1 MSTNPLPK
9 RLLSLVLTLCMVL
22 SLVPMSALATGDSDS
37 DPNTVDNAIV
47 NGSFEQFE
55 QLDQETGTAPQLKA
69 EKVPGWSTTA
79 TDRLIEFGVNIGTS
93 SAPQLSGNDKSIP
106 DGNQFAELNADE
118 TSTLYQNV
126 STVGGHIYEW
136 GLSHRG
142 RMGTDTMALIIGPKQ
157 ANAPAKPDEDENGQ
171 DQFMRLTDWV
181 QRNAQTLGVTV
192 PTDGC
197 SQRITV
203 YSKKFDENGGFLNN
217 PGSESPFSTAPSN
230 LYTETWSVWIIATGN
245 RSWGNYGTHNRNYN
259 PLKGIGGGI
268 GCSYTVPV
276 GQNETTFAF
285 CSYAGATSD
294 KTLGNLLDN
303 ITFSLYHNVTFT
315 TTAGGEGTVSA
326 EIQGTTKTVSFSD
339 KNAISVPVRNNRQ
352 MILTAPATADSGVT
366 TFVGAYI
373 TQHSTDGSSTKFVD
387 KSEWRANGT
396 SYTYTGTVT
405 APTDVVLVFVRSPA
419 VTYDANGGDK
429 YVHTPDAKEPTDV
442 VSFAADT
449 KRTEYTSHAATASQK
464 NGWVFDGWLL
474 ARAGAE
480 ERVLPEVHTVSYANG
495 VFTFTYKNGTE
506 TKETRITTDG
516 VALLAQWK
524 WQQTFQTQL
533 QQGDTVTDT
542 DACGTITKDDSDASV
557 KTYNAATGEKVT
569 VTAKANSGYAF
580 LGWYRTIDGQL
591 QLVSKEQT
599 YTYTVGKQGVQTVY
613 ARFAQTYTIT
623 YTWDESDNKPTDQI
637 APAPGTATEGTTYP
651 LSVPQQT
658 TVSATVN
665 DVPGHW
671 LFQGWKEQ
679 GGTGYLGQE
688 IANVTRNYILV
699 GSWDFIPNAQY
710 DLSYS
715 MGDTEHCWIPSGG
728 LGSIPSSRHYA
739 GDTVTSAAAP
749 TIPEKEKTI
758 LVAKG
763 TTFQGTWKFQGWK
776 RSDNNQ
782 IVNAEADFTMP
793 NQNLTLTAQWE
804 FTPNVYTVQYDLNND
819 SSTEEPPAGH
829 DSYTYPEIEGKTGVD
844 TSKSGIPFGA
854 SLTVQNFTGTAPDGK
869 YFAGWGLARDAT
881 ALYEPGQSVNNK
893 SLEVEHSGDTITLYA
908 IYKDIGTVTV
918 EFAGNDA
925 NGGSVDVHE
934 GSFSET
940 NGTLSGK
947 EVQSVATAK
956 PGYHFTGWKC
966 EINENK
972 TETETL
978 TVTLGQVQTLFKE
991 HPNQR
996 VFRFTAQFEPNSF
1009 KVQFNQNTTDTVTG
1023 TMTSQTFQ
1031 YAEAGDAY
1039 LNPNAF
1045 VRPGYRF
1052 LGWSEEADG
1061 TGTSYADKAKFL
1073 GVTHYQG
1080 KEITD
1085 DATITLYAQWEK
1097 LPDIT
1102 IDYTPFPEDLG
1113 TVTLNTAQAKE
1124 PSEEELAPQSIYTV
1138 SETGSPDHQVH
1149 SFQGATAQPKDGCTF
1164 KGWYDQNKNQCST
1177 AQSFVPQA
1185 GTDNLYQSGSYVA
1198 VFEAQQYTLRF
1209 DANGGEGTMGDLTYT
1224 HGQDQSLTKC
1234 GFTRAGYGF
1243 LGWATAADGKV
1254 VYHDQQS
1261 LSITQNTTL
1270 YAVWKQQPNQGGSG
1284 GGHHNSG
1291 SGGTQE
1297 KPDETPPSTLNDTDH
1312 YAYIVGYEDGTIR
1325 PNGHI
1330 TRAEAATVFFRLLT
1344 DKARDANLTD
1354 RSPYPDVSAGAWYN
1368 KAIATLSRMGI
1379 LSGYEDG
1386 SFRPNATVTRA
1397 EFAAMAARF
1406 DTEAKPVD
1414 TPFTDLTGCWAAD
1427 EIAKA
1432 YGKGWVNGY
1441 GDNTFRPNGPITR
1454 AEAVTLINR
1463 VLRRLPETDKDLL
1476 PDERTWP
1483 DNPETFWG
1491 YLALQEASNSHLYD
1505 RKSNGYET
1513 QTKILPPRDWSQEFE
1528 Q

>member
-1 MSTNPLPK
+1 MSANSLPK

-22 SLVPMSALATGDSDS
+22 SLVPMSALATGDPSS
-37 DPNTVDNAIV
+37 DPDRADNAIV
-47 NGSFEQFE
+47 NGSFEQPGRT
-55 QLDQETGTAPQLKA
+55 DKNAPQLDD
-69 EKVPGWSTTA
+69 VPGWSTTA
-79 TDRLIEFGVNIGTS
+79 TGHLIEFGVNTQTN
-93 SAPQLSGNDKSIP
+93 SAPQLSGTDKSIP

-118 TSTLYQNV
+118 VSTLYQNV

-142 RMGTDTMALIIGPKQ
+142 REGKDTMALIIGPKQ
-157 ANAPAKPDEDENGQ
+157 ANAPAKPGKDGKDGQ
-171 DQFMRLTDWV
+171 DQFMRLTAWV
-181 QRNAQTLGVTV
+181 QRNAETLGVTV
-192 PTDGC
+192 PRDGC

-217 PGSESPFSTAPSN
+217 PGNESPFSTAPSN

-245 RSWGNYGTHNRNYN
+245 QSWGSYGTHNRNYN

-268 GCSYTVPV
+268 GCSYTVPAR
-276 GQNETTFAF
+276 QTETTFAF
-285 CSYAGATSD
+285 CSYSSSGSGGLTV
-294 KTLGNLLDN
+294 GNLLDN

-315 TTAGGEGTVSA
+315 TTAGGQGTVSA
-326 EIQGTTKTVSFSD
+326 EIQGTTKTVDFSD
-339 KNAISVPVRNNRQ
+339 KNAIDVPVRNNRQ
-352 MILTAPATADSGVT
+352 MTLTAPATAASGA

-373 TQHSTDGSSTKFVD
+373 TRHSTDGSSTKFVD

-396 SYTYTGTVT
+396 TYTYTGKVT

-419 VTYDANGGDK
+419 VTYDANGGDR
-429 YVHTPDAKEPTDV
+429 YVHTPGAQEPTDV
-442 VSFAADT
+442 VSFATDT
-449 KRTEYTSHAATASQK
+449 KPYTSHAAAASK
-464 NGWVFDGWLL
+464 KKGWVFAGWLL

-506 TKETRITTDG
+506 TKETRITANG

-533 QQGDTVTDT
+533 QQGDTATDNK
-542 DACGTITKDDSDASV
+542 DCGTITKDNKTV
-557 KTYNAATGEKVT
+557 ETYNAATGEQVT

-591 QLVSKEQT
+591 QLVSQKQT

-613 ARFAQTYTIT
+613 ARFAKTYTIT
-623 YTWDESDNKPTDQI
+623 YTWDKNNSPTGQTI
-637 APAPGTATEGTTYP
+637 PETGTATAGMTYP
-651 LSVPQQT
+651 LPQTFVKGQT
-658 TVSATVN
+658 TC
-665 DVPGHW
+665 PGSQNNIPGNW
-671 LFQGWKEQ
+671 VFQGWKKDGQ
-679 GGTGYLGQE
+679 GEVLGAE
-688 IANVTRNYILV
+688 IANVRENMHLV
-699 GSWDFIPNAQY
+699 GSWSFIPNNQY
-710 DLSYS
+710 RLTYNV
-715 MGDTEHCWIPSGG
+715 GDHTTNWIPSG
-728 LGSIPSSRHYA
+728 LGEVVQSNPLHYYQ
-739 GDTVTSAAAP
+739 DTVTSAAAP
-749 TIPEKEKTI
+749 KIPEAEKTI
-758 LVAKG
+758 LVANG
-763 TTFQGTWKFQGWK
+763 TTFQGIWTFQGWK
-776 RSDNNQ
+776 RSDTGET
-782 IVNAEADFTMP
+782 VSAEKNFSMP

-804 FTPNVYTVQYDLNND
+804 FTPNTYKVAYKLNGGSGTAPEAHTSYAYTELN
-819 SSTEEPPAGH
+819 
-829 DSYTYPEIEGKTGVD
+829 GKDGAKTP
-844 TSKSGIPFGA
+844 SGIPFGA
-854 SLTVQNFTGTAPDGK
+854 ILTVQNFTGTAPEGK
-869 YFAGWGLARDAT
+869 YFAGWGLKPSGPVA
-881 ALYEPGQSVNNK
+881 YEPGQNVSNE
-893 SLEVEHSGDTITLYA
+893 SLKVTTSGNTITLYA

-925 NGGSVDVHE
+925 NRGSVDVRE
-934 GSFSET
+934 GSFSEI

-947 EVQSVATAK
+947 EVRSVATAK

-972 TETETL
+972 TETETETETL
-978 TVTLGQVQTLFKE
+978 TVTLDQVQKLFTE
-991 HPNQR
+991 NQNQR

-1009 KVQFNQNTTDTVTG
+1009 TVQYN
-1023 TMTSQTFQ
+1023 
-1031 YAEAGDAY
+1031 
-1039 LNPNAF
+1039 
-1045 VRPGYRF
+1045 
-1052 LGWSEEADG
+1052 
-1061 TGTSYADKAKFL
+1061 
-1073 GVTHYQG
+1073 
-1080 KEITD
+1080 
-1085 DATITLYAQWEK
+1085 
-1097 LPDIT
+1097 
-1102 IDYTPFPEDLG
+1102 
-1113 TVTLNTAQAKE
+1113 
-1124 PSEEELAPQSIYTV
+1124 
-1138 SETGSPDHQVH
+1138 
-1149 SFQGATAQPKDGCTF
+1149 
-1164 KGWYDQNKNQCST
+1164 
-1177 AQSFVPQA
+1177 
-1185 GTDNLYQSGSYVA
+1185 
-1198 VFEAQQYTLRF
+1198 
-1209 DANGGEGTMGDLTYT
+1209 ANGGEGTMEDLTYT

-1234 GFTRAGYGF
+1234 GFTRAGYDF
-1243 LGWATAADGKV
+1243 LGWATAADGNV
-1254 VYHDQQS
+1254 AYHDQQS
-1261 LSITQNTTL
+1261 LSITQDTTL

-1284 GGHHNSG
+1284 GGHHTSG
-1291 SGGTQE
+1291 SGTQE
-1297 KPDETPPSTLNDTDH
+1297 KPDETPPTTLNDTDH

-1344 DKARDANLTD
+1344 DEARDANLTD

-1505 RKSNGYET
+1505 RKSDGYET

>member
-9 RLLSLVLTLCMVL
+9 RLLSLVLTFCMVL
-22 SLVPMSALATGDSDS
+22 SLVPMSALAEGDPSS
-37 DPNTVDNAIV
+37 DPNRADNAIV

-93 SAPQLSGNDKSIP
+93 SAPQLSGNDKRIP

-126 STVGGHIYEW
+126 STVSGHIYEW

-142 RMGTDTMALIIGPKQ
+142 RAGTDTMALIIGPKQ

-181 QRNAQTLGVTV
+181 KRNAKTLGVTV

-217 PGSESPFSTAPSN
+217 PGSESPFNTAPSN

-245 RSWGNYGTHNRNYN
+245 RSWGSYGTHNSAYD

-315 TTAGGEGTVSA
+315 TTAGGQGTVSA
-326 EIQGTTKTVSFSD
+326 EIQGTTQTVDFSD
-339 KNAISVPVRNNRQ
+339 KNAIDVPVRHNRE
-352 MILTAPATADSGVT
+352 MTLTAPATADSGA

-373 TQHSTDGSSTKFVD
+373 TRHSTSGSSTEFVD
-387 KSEWRANGT
+387 KSDTNRWTLNET
-396 SYTYTGTVT
+396 TDTYTYTGTVT

-429 YVHTPDAKEPTDV
+429 YVHTPGAKEPTDV
-442 VSFAADT
+442 VSFAAG
-449 KRTEYTSHAATASQK
+449 TESYTSHAAAASK
-464 NGWVFDGWLL
+464 KKGWVFAGWLL
-474 ARAGAE
+474 ARAE
-480 ERVLPEVHTVSYANG
+480 NKERVLPAVHTVSYANG
-495 VFTFTYKNGTE
+495 TFTFKDE
-506 TKETRITTDG
+506 TGQTRAEIEADG

-533 QQGDTVTDT
+533 QQGDTATDNK
-542 DACGTITKDDSDASV
+542 DCGTITKDNKTV
-557 KTYNAATGEKVT
+557 ETYNAATGEKVT
-569 VTAKANSGYAF
+569 VTANAKPGYAF

-591 QLVSKEQT
+591 QLVSQEQT
-599 YTYTVGKQGVQTVY
+599 YAYTVGKQGVQTVY
-613 ARFAQTYTIT
+613 ARFAKTYTIT
-623 YTWDESDNKPTDQI
+623 YAWDASDNKPTDQTP
-637 APAPGTATEGTTYP
+637 PAQGTATEGTTYP
-651 LSVPQQT
+651 LSQKFVRQQT

-665 DVPGHW
+665 GVPGHW
-671 LFQGWKEQ
+671 LFQGWKEKN
-679 GGTGYLGQE
+679 GKDYLGQE
-688 IANVTRNYILV
+688 IASVTKNYTLV
-699 GSWDFIPNAQY
+699 GSWDFIPNNQY
-710 DLSYS
+710 RLTYNV
-715 MGDTEHCWIPSGG
+715 GDHTTNWIPSG
-728 LGSIPSSRHYA
+728 LGEVVQSTPLHYYQ
-739 GDTVTSAAAP
+739 DNVTSAAAP
-749 TIPEKEKTI
+749 KIPEAEKTI
-758 LVAKG
+758 LAAKG
-763 TTFQGTWKFQGWK
+763 TTFQGTWTFQGWK
-776 RSDNNQ
+776 RSDNDK
-782 IVNAEADFTMP
+782 IVNEKAEFTMP
-793 NQNLTLTAQWE
+793 NHDLTLTAQWT
-804 FTPNVYTVQYDLNND
+804 FKPNTYKVEYNLNDGTGTVPEAHTSYAYTELN
-819 SSTEEPPAGH
+819 
-829 DSYTYPEIEGKTGVD
+829 GKDGAEKPD
-844 TSKSGIPFGA
+844 GIPFGA
-854 SLTVQNFTGTAPDGK
+854 SLTVQNFTGTPPPKK
-869 YFAGWGLARDAT
+869 YFAGWGLTKGGPVA
-881 ALYEPGQSVNNK
+881 YEPGQNVSNA
-893 SLEVEHSGDTITLYA
+893 SLGITKDNTTVTLYA
-908 IYKDIGTVTV
+908 IYAEEQTITV
-918 EFAGNDA
+918 EFQGNNSQWGA
-925 NGGSVDVHE
+925 V
-934 GSFSET
+934 T
-940 NGTLSGK
+940 NRSGRFT
-947 EVQSVATAK
+947 VTDSVAGGDVTSTAK
-956 PGYHFTGWKC
+956 PSPGYHFVEWTKDGQRVS
-966 EINENK
+966 
-972 TETETL
+972 TEQTL
-978 TVTLGQVQTLFKE
+978 TVHSSEFTEGQAGQTFVYVA
-991 HPNQR
+991 H
-996 VFRFTAQFEPNSF
+996 FEPNCF
-1009 KVQFNQNTTDTVTG
+1009 KVHFDKNTTDTVTG
-1023 TMTSQTFQ
+1023 NMEDQPFQ
-1031 YAEAGDAY
+1031 YAAAGDAY
-1039 LNPNAF
+1039 LKQNAF

-1052 LGWSEEADG
+1052 LGWSE
-1061 TGTSYADKAKFL
+1061 TSGKQGVVYADQAKFQ

-1080 KEITD
+1080 NEIKNND
-1085 DATITLYAQWEK
+1085 PITLYAQWEK
-1097 LPDIT
+1097 LPEIT

-1124 PSEEELAPQSIYTV
+1124 PSEEALAPLSIYTV
-1138 SETGSPDHQVH
+1138 SETGSPDHQVR
-1149 SFQGATAQPKDGCTF
+1149 GATAEPKAGCTF
-1164 KGWYDQNKNQCST
+1164 KGWYDQQKHQCST
-1177 AQSFVPQA
+1177 NQCFVPQA
-1185 GTDNLYQSGSYVA
+1185 GKDNLYQSGSYVA
-1198 VFEAQQYTLRF
+1198 VFEAEQYTLHF
-1209 DANGGEGTMGDLTYT
+1209 DANGGEGTMEDLTYT

-1234 GFTRAGYGF
+1234 GFTRAGYDF

-1261 LSITQNTTL
+1261 LSITQDTTL

-1291 SGGTQE
+1291 GTQE
-1297 KPDETPPSTLNDTDH
+1297 KPDETPPTTLNDTDH

-1368 KAIATLSRMGI
+1368 KAVATLSRMGI

-1505 RKSNGYET
+1505 RKSDGYET
-1513 QTKILPPRDWSQEFE
+1513 QTKLLPPRDWSQEFE

>member
-1 MSTNPLPK
+1 M
-9 RLLSLVLTLCMVL
+9 
-22 SLVPMSALATGDSDS
+22 
-37 DPNTVDNAIV
+37 
-47 NGSFEQFE
+47 
-55 QLDQETGTAPQLKA
+55 
-69 EKVPGWSTTA
+69 
-79 TDRLIEFGVNIGTS
+79 
-93 SAPQLSGNDKSIP
+93 SGNDKSIP

-126 STVGGHIYEW
+126 STVSGHIYEW

-142 RMGTDTMALIIGPKQ
+142 RAGTDTMALIIGPKQ

-192 PTDGC
+192 PRDGC

-203 YSKKFDENGGFLNN
+203 YSKKFDKNGGFLNN

-245 RSWGNYGTHNRNYN
+245 QSWGSYGTHNSNYN

-315 TTAGGEGTVSA
+315 TTAGGQGTVSA
-326 EIQGTTKTVSFSD
+326 EIQGTTQTVNFSD
-339 KNAISVPVRNNRQ
+339 KNAIDVPVRHNRE
-352 MILTAPATADSGVT
+352 MTLTAPATADSGVT

-373 TQHSTDGSSTKFVD
+373 TRHSTDGSSTEFVD
-387 KSEWRANGT
+387 KSKWTPNGT
-396 SYTYTGTVT
+396 TYTYTGTVT

-429 YVHTPDAKEPTDV
+429 YVHTRDAKEPTDV

-449 KRTEYTSHAATASQK
+449 GRKSYTSHAATASQK
-464 NGWVFDGWLL
+464 TGWVFDGWLL
-474 ARAGAE
+474 ARAGNE
-480 ERVLPEVHTVSYANG
+480 ERVLPEEHKVSYANG
-495 VFTFTYKNGTE
+495 VFTFTYKKGTE
-506 TKETRITTDG
+506 TKETRITADG

-533 QQGDTVTDT
+533 QQGDTVTNDG
-542 DACGTITKDDSDASV
+542 DCGTITTKDGQTAA
-557 KTYNAATGEKVT
+557 TYNAATGEQVT
-569 VTAKANSGYAF
+569 VTANANSGYAF

-591 QLVSKEQT
+591 QLVSQEQT
-599 YTYTVGKQGVQTVY
+599 YAYTVGKQGVQTVY
-613 ARFAQTYTIT
+613 ARFAKTYTIT
-623 YTWDESDNKPTDQI
+623 YAWDTSNSPTDQTL
-637 APAPGTATEGTTYP
+637 PAQGTATEGTTYP

-671 LFQGWKEQ
+671 LFQGWKEKD
-679 GGTGYLGQE
+679 GTGYLGQE
-688 IANVTRNYILV
+688 IASVTKNYTLV
-699 GSWDFIPNAQY
+699 GSWSFIPNNRYRLTY
-710 DLSYS
+710 DV
-715 MGDTEHCWIPSGG
+715 GDHTTNWIPSG
-728 LGSIPSSRHYA
+728 LGEVVQSNPLHYYQEN
-739 GDTVTSAAAP
+739 VTSAAAP
-749 TIPEKEKTI
+749 KIPAEEETI
-758 LVAKG
+758 LA
-763 TTFQGTWKFQGWK
+763 TNETIFQGIWKFQGWK
-776 RSDNNQ
+776 RSDNDR
-782 IVNAEADFTMP
+782 IVDAGDDFTMP
-793 NQNLTLTAQWE
+793 NQNLTLTAQWT
-804 FTPNVYTVQYDLNND
+804 FTPNVYTVQYDL
-819 SSTEEPPAGH
+819 TEGSGTAPAAH
-829 DSYTYPEIEGKTGVD
+829 TSYAYTELNGKDGAETPD
-844 TSKSGIPFGA
+844 GIPFGA
-854 SLTVQNFTGTAPDGK
+854 SLTVQKFTGTPLAGK
-869 YFAGWGLARDAT
+869 YFAGWGLTENGPVA
-881 ALYEPGQSVNNK
+881 YEPGQSVNNK
-893 SLEVEHSGDTITLYA
+893 SLEVKTSGDTIILYA
-908 IYKDIGTVTV
+908 IYKEIGTVTV

-925 NGGSVDVHE
+925 NRGSVDVRE
-934 GSFSET
+934 GSFSEIE
-940 NGTLSGK
+940 GTLSGDTVK
-947 EVQSVATAK
+947 SVATAK
-956 PGYHFTGWKC
+956 PGYHFTGWTC
-966 EINENK
+966 ETSGNRTDAK
-972 TETETL
+972 TLEVRL
-978 TVTLGQVQTLFKE
+978 DQVQKLFTKN
-991 HPNQR
+991 HNQR

-1009 KVQFNQNTTDTVTG
+1009 TVKYNANGGTG
-1023 TMTSQTFQ
+1023 TMDDQHFQ
-1031 YAEAGDAY
+1031 YAGEGDAY

-1045 VRPGYRF
+1045 VHPGYRF
-1052 LGWSEEADG
+1052 LGWSE
-1061 TGTSYADKAKFL
+1061 TSGKQGVVYADQAKFQ

-1080 KEITD
+1080 NEIKNND
-1085 DATITLYAQWEK
+1085 PITLYAQWEE
-1097 LPDIT
+1097 LPQIT

-1113 TVTLNTAQAKE
+1113 TVTLNPEQAKE
-1124 PSEEELAPQSIYTV
+1124 PSEEDLVPHSIYTV
-1138 SETGSPDHQVH
+1138 SETGSPDHQVR
-1149 SFQGATAQPKDGCTF
+1149 GATAQPKTGCTF
-1164 KGWYDQNKNQCST
+1164 KGWYDQQENQCSKDLR
-1177 AQSFVPQA
+1177 FVPKA

-1198 VFEAQQYTLRF
+1198 VFEAQKYTLRF

-1261 LSITQNTTL
+1261 LTITKDTTL

-1291 SGGTQE
+1291 SSGPQE

-1344 DKARDANLTD
+1344 DEARDANLTD
-1354 RSPYPDVSAGAWYN
+1354 RSPYPDVSAGDWYN

-1406 DTEAKPVD
+1406 DTEAKPVN

-1505 RKSNGYET
+1505 RKSDGYET

>member
-1 MSTNPLPK
+1 MSANPLPK
-9 RLLSLVLTLCMVL
+9 RLLSLVLTLCMVI
-22 SLVPMSALATGDSDS
+22 SLVPMSALAEGDPSS
-37 DPNTVDNAIV
+37 DPNRVDNAIV
-47 NGSFEQFE
+47 NGSFEKPGQTKM
-55 QLDQETGTAPQLKA
+55 LAPQLEA
-69 EKVPGWSTTA
+69 QTVPGWSTTA
-79 TDRLIEFGVNIGTS
+79 TGHLIEFGVNIGRS
-93 SAPQLSGNDKSIP
+93 YAPQLWGSDKSIP
-106 DGNQFAELNADE
+106 NGNQFAELNADE
-118 TSTLYQNV
+118 VSTLYQNV
-126 STVGGHIYEW
+126 RTVDGHIYEW

-142 RMGTDTMALIIGPKQ
+142 RAGTDTMALIIGPKQ
-157 ANAPAKPDEDENGQ
+157 DNAPAKPDKNENGQ

-181 QRNAQTLGVTV
+181 QRNAETLGVTV
-192 PTDGC
+192 PRDGC

-203 YSKKFDENGGFLNN
+203 YSKKFDKNGGFLNN

-245 RSWGNYGTHNRNYN
+245 QSWGSYGTHNRKYD
-259 PLKGIGGGI
+259 PRKGIGGGI
-268 GCSYTVPV
+268 GCSYTVPA

-315 TTAGGEGTVSA
+315 TTAGGQGTVSA

-352 MILTAPATADSGVT
+352 MTITAPATAASGA

-373 TQHSTDGSSTKFVD
+373 TRHSTDGSSTEFVD
-387 KSEWRANGT
+387 KSDT
-396 SYTYTGTVT
+396 SRWTLNETTDTYTYTYTGTVT

-429 YVHTPDAKEPTDV
+429 YVHTRGAKEPTDV

-464 NGWVFDGWLL
+464 NGWVFAGWLL

-506 TKETRITTDG
+506 TKETRITADG
-516 VALLAQWK
+516 VALLAQWR

-533 QQGDTVTDT
+533 QRGDTVTDT
-542 DACGTITKDDSDASV
+542 DDCGTITKDTNSDPV

-591 QLVSKEQT
+591 QLVSQEKT
-599 YTYTVGKQGVQTVY
+599 YAYTVGKQGVQTVY
-613 ARFAQTYTIT
+613 ARFARTYTIT
-623 YTWDESDNKPTDQI
+623 YTWDESDNKPTDQT
-637 APAPGTATEGTTYP
+637 APDPGTATEGTTYP

-679 GGTGYLGQE
+679 GGTEYLGQE
-688 IANVTRNYILV
+688 IANVTRNYTLV
-699 GSWDFIPNAQY
+699 GSWSFIPNNRY
-710 DLSYS
+710 RLTYNV
-715 MGDTEHCWIPSGG
+715 GNHNTNWIPSG
-728 LGSIPSSRHYA
+728 LGEVVPSNPLYYYQEK
-739 GDTVTSAAAP
+739 VTSAAAP
-749 TIPEKEKTI
+749 TIPAAQNTI
-758 LVAKG
+758 LVANG
-763 TTFQGTWKFQGWK
+763 TTFQGIWKFQGWK
-776 RSDNNQ
+776 RSDNGK
-782 IVNAEADFTMP
+782 IVNEKAKFTMP
-793 NQNLTLTAQWE
+793 NQDLTLTAQWT
-804 FTPNVYTVQYDLNND
+804 FKPNTYKVAYNLNNG
-819 SSTEEPPAGH
+819 TEESLAGH

-844 TSKSGIPFGA
+844 TSKPGIPFGV
-854 SLTVQNFTGTAPDGK
+854 SVQLKDFPGRAPTEEK
-869 YFAGWGLARDAT
+869 YFAGWGLTPDGPVA
-881 ALYEPGQSVNNK
+881 YEPGQNVSNANLHVT
-893 SLEVEHSGDTITLYA
+893 EDDTTVTLYA
-908 IYKDIGTVTV
+908 IYAEEQTITV
-918 EFAGNDA
+918 EFQGNNSQWGA
-925 NGGSVDVHE
+925 VTPRS
-934 GSFSET
+934 GSFT
-940 NGTLSGK
+940 VK
-947 EVQSVATAK
+947 ESVAGGDVTSTAK
-956 PGYHFTGWKC
+956 PSPGYHFVKWTTKTG
-966 EINENK
+966 EQVSNQE
-972 TETETL
+972 EL
-978 TVTLGQVQTLFKE
+978 TILANQFTNAQAGQTFVYVA
-991 HPNQR
+991 H
-996 VFRFTAQFEPNSF
+996 FEPNRF
-1009 KVQFNQNTTDTVTG
+1009 TVHFDQNTKDTVKG
-1023 TMTSQTFQ
+1023 TMADQKFQ
-1031 YAEAGDAY
+1031 YAEAGNAY
-1039 LNPNAF
+1039 LRPNAF

-1052 LGWSEEADG
+1052 LGWSETKNG
-1061 TGTSYADKAKFL
+1061 TGTSYADKAKFQ
-1073 GVTHYQG
+1073 GVTYYQG
-1080 KEITD
+1080 NEIKD
-1085 DATITLYAQWEK
+1085 DDIITLYAQWEK

-1113 TVTLNTAQAKE
+1113 TVTLNPAEGPSKE
-1124 PSEEELAPQSIYTV
+1124 ALSPQSIYTV

-1149 SFQGATAQPKDGCTF
+1149 TFQGATAKPKDGCTF

-1177 AQSFVPQA
+1177 DQNFVPQA

-1234 GFTRAGYGF
+1234 GFTRSGYGF
-1243 LGWATAADGKV
+1243 LGWATAADGNV
-1254 VYHDQQS
+1254 AYHDQQS
-1261 LSITQNTTL
+1261 LSITQDTTL

-1291 SGGTQE
+1291 GTQE
-1297 KPDETPPSTLNDTDH
+1297 NPDETPPTTLNDTDH
-1312 YAYIVGYEDGTIR
+1312 YAYIVGYEDGTI
-1325 PNGHI
+1325 
-1330 TRAEAATVFFRLLT
+1330 
-1344 DKARDANLTD
+1344 
-1354 RSPYPDVSAGAWYN
+1354 
-1368 KAIATLSRMGI
+1368 
-1379 LSGYEDG
+1379 
-1386 SFRPNATVTRA
+1386 RPNATVTRA

-1505 RKSNGYET
+1505 RKSDGYET

>member
-1 MSTNPLPK
+1 MSANPLPK

-22 SLVPMSALATGDSDS
+22 SLVPMSALAAGDLNSDSNS
-37 DPNTVDNAIV
+37 DPNTADNAIV
-47 NGSFEQFE
+47 NGSFELPVQTE
-55 QLDQETGTAPQLKA
+55 LRAPQLKDN
-69 EKVPGWSTTA
+69 EVPGWSTTA
-79 TDRLIEFGVNIGTS
+79 TDQKIELGAQIG
-93 SAPQLSGNDKSIP
+93 AACPAQLDHLSDKSIP
-106 DGNQFAELNADE
+106 DGKQIAELNADE
-118 TSTLYQNV
+118 VSTLYQNV

-142 RMGTDTMALIIGPKQ
+142 RARTDTMALIIGPQ
-157 ANAPAKPDEDENGQ
+157 QDNAPAKPNENGQ

-203 YSKKFDENGGFLNN
+203 YSKKFDKNGGFLNN
-217 PGSESPFSTAPSN
+217 TGSESPFSTAPSN
-230 LYTETWSVWIIATGN
+230 LYTETWSVWIIATGYQ
-245 RSWGNYGTHNRNYN
+245 SWGSYGTHSPAYD
-259 PLKGIGGGI
+259 PLQGIGGGI

-276 GQNETTFAF
+276 GQGKTTFAF
-285 CSYAGATSD
+285 CSYSSSGSGGLTV
-294 KTLGNLLDN
+294 GNLLDN

-352 MILTAPATADSGVT
+352 MTLTAPATADSGVT

-396 SYTYTGTVT
+396 TYTYTGIVN
-405 APTDVVLVFVRSPA
+405 APTDVVLVFVQSPA
-419 VTYDANGGDK
+419 VTYDANGGDR
-429 YVHTPDAKEPTDV
+429 YVHTLGAKEPTDV

-449 KRTEYTSHAATASQK
+449 GPYTSHEATASKK

-474 ARAGAE
+474 ARAGAG
-480 ERVLPEVHTVSYANG
+480 ERVLPAVHTVSYANG
-495 VFTFTYKNGTE
+495 VFTFAYSDGTGPKKTE
-506 TKETRITTDG
+506 ITANG
-516 VALLAQWK
+516 VALLAQWR
-524 WQQTFQTQL
+524 WRQTFQTQL
-533 QQGDTVTDT
+533 QQGNTVKD
-542 DACGTITKDDSDASV
+542 DAACGTITTKDGQTADI
-557 KTYNAATGEKVT
+557 YNAATGEQVT
-569 VTAKANSGYAF
+569 VTANANSGYAF

-591 QLVSKEQT
+591 QLVSQAPI
-599 YTYTVGKQGVQTVY
+599 YAYTVGKQGVQTVY
-613 ARFAQTYTIT
+613 ARFAKTYTIT
-623 YTWDESDNKPTDQI
+623 YTWDTSNSPTDQTL
-637 APAPGTATEGTTYP
+637 PAQGTATEGTTYP
-651 LSVPQQT
+651 LSQKFVRQKT

-665 DVPGHW
+665 GVPGHW

-679 GGTGYLGQE
+679 GGKDYLGQE
-688 IANVTRNYILV
+688 IASVTKDYTLV
-699 GSWDFIPNAQY
+699 GSWDFIPNNQY
-710 DLSYS
+710 RLTYNV
-715 MGDTEHCWIPSGG
+715 GDHTTNWIPSG
-728 LGSIPSSRHYA
+728 LGEVVQSNPLHYYQEK
-739 GDTVTSAAAP
+739 VTSAAAP
-749 TIPEKEKTI
+749 KIPAAENTI
-758 LVAKG
+758 LAANG
-763 TTFQGTWKFQGWK
+763 TTFQGTWEFQGWK
-776 RSDNNQ
+776 RSDTWET
-782 IVNAEADFTMP
+782 VPADTTGTSFTMP
-793 NQNLTLTAQWE
+793 NHDLTLTAQWK
-804 FTPNVYTVQYDLNND
+804 FKPNVYTVEYNLNKGTGTVPAPHTIYAY
-819 SSTEEPPAGH
+819 TELN
-829 DSYTYPEIEGKTGVD
+829 GKDGAERP
-844 TSKSGIPFGA
+844 SGIPFGA
-854 SLTVQNFTGTAPDGK
+854 SVQLRDFLGTAPTEEK
-869 YFAGWGLARDAT
+869 YFAGWGLKPDGPVA
-881 ALYEPGQSVNNK
+881 YEPGQNVSNANLHVT
-893 SLEVEHSGDTITLYA
+893 EDDTPVTLYA
-908 IYKDIGTVTV
+908 IYAEKQTITV
-918 EFAGNDA
+918 EFQGNNPQWGA
-925 NGGSVDVHE
+925 VTNRSGSFTVTNSVD
-934 GSFSET
+934 
-940 NGTLSGK
+940 GK
-947 EVQSVATAK
+947 AVTSMAK
-956 PGYHFTGWKC
+956 PNPGYHFTGWKC
-966 EINENK
+966 ETSGDIKNI
-972 TETETL
+972 ETL
-978 TVTLGQVQTLFKE
+978 EVTADQVQTLFKDY
-991 HPNQR
+991 PNQR
-996 VFRFTAQFEPNSF
+996 VFRFTAQFEPN
-1009 KVQFNQNTTDTVTG
+1009 QFTVRFEKNAKDATGSMDNQP
-1023 TMTSQTFQ
+1023 FQ
-1031 YAEAGDAY
+1031 YAGTENVY
-1039 LNPNAF
+1039 LKQNAF

-1052 LGWSEEADG
+1052 LGWSETADG
-1061 TGTSYADKAKFL
+1061 TGTSYADQAKFL
-1073 GVTHYQG
+1073 GVPAEN
-1080 KEITD
+1080 K
-1085 DATITLYAQWEK
+1085 AVVTLYAQWQAYSSV
-1097 LPDIT
+1097 T
-1102 IDYTPFPEDLG
+1102 IRYTAFPNNLG
-1113 TVTLNTAQAKE
+1113 TVTLNKE
-1124 PSEEELAPQSIYTV
+1124 GQNASAATE
-1138 SETGSPDHQVH
+1138 ETGSPDPARNEIV
-1149 SFQGATAQPKDGCTF
+1149 GATAKPEDGCTF
-1164 KGWYDQNKNQCST
+1164 KGWYDQQKNPCFT
-1177 AQSFVPQA
+1177 EESFVPQA
-1185 GTDNLYQSGSYVA
+1185 GRDNLYQSGSYVA

-1243 LGWATAADGKV
+1243 LGWATAADGNV
-1254 VYHDQQS
+1254 AYHDQQS
-1261 LSITQNTTL
+1261 LSITKDTTL

-1284 GGHHNSG
+1284 GHHN

-1297 KPDETPPSTLNDTDH
+1297 KPDETPPTTLNDTDH

-1505 RKSNGYET
+1505 RKSDGYET
-1513 QTKILPPRDWSQEFE
+1513 QTKLLPPRDWSQEFE

>member
-1 MSTNPLPK
+1 MSANPIPK

-22 SLVPMSALATGDSDS
+22 SLVPMSALAEGASNS
-37 DPNTVDNAIV
+37 DPNTADNAIV
-47 NGSFEQFE
+47 NGSFE
-55 QLDQETGTAPQLKA
+55 DPPRTDKNAPQLEA
-69 EKVPGWSTTA
+69 GDVSGWSTTA
-79 TDRLIEFGVNIGTS
+79 IGQLIEFGVNIGTS
-93 SAPQLSGNDKSIP
+93 SAPQLSGNDKRIP

-118 TSTLYQNV
+118 VSTLYQNV

-142 RMGTDTMALIIGPKQ
+142 REGKDTMALIIGPKQ
-157 ANAPAKPDEDENGQ
+157 AKDPAKPDKNGQ

-192 PTDGC
+192 PRDGC

-245 RSWGNYGTHNRNYN
+245 QSWGSYGTHNSNYN

-315 TTAGGEGTVSA
+315 TTAGGQGTVSA

-339 KNAISVPVRNNRQ
+339 KNAIDVPVRHNRE
-352 MILTAPATADSGVT
+352 MTLTAPATADSGVT

-373 TQHSTDGSSTKFVD
+373 TQHRTDGSFTEFVD
-387 KSEWRANGT
+387 KSKWTPNGT
-396 SYTYTGTVT
+396 TYTYTGTVT

-429 YVHTPDAKEPTDV
+429 YVHTPGAKEPTDV
-442 VSFAADT
+442 VSFATDT
-449 KRTEYTSHAATASQK
+449 KPYTSHAATASK
-464 NGWVFDGWLL
+464 KKGWVFAGWLL

-506 TKETRITTDG
+506 TKETRITADG

-533 QQGDTVTDT
+533 QQGDTATDNK
-542 DACGTITKDDSDASV
+542 DCGTITKDNKTV
-557 KTYNAATGEKVT
+557 ETYNAATGEKVT

-591 QLVSKEQT
+591 QLVSQEQT
-599 YTYTVGKQGVQTVY
+599 YTYTVGRQDVQTVY
-613 ARFAQTYTIT
+613 ARFAKTYTIT
-623 YTWDESDNKPTDQI
+623 YTWDTSDNKPTDQTP
-637 APAPGTATEGTTYP
+637 PAQGTATAGTTYP
-651 LSVPQQT
+651 LSQAFVPQQT

-665 DVPGHW
+665 GVPGHW

-679 GGTGYLGQE
+679 GGTDYLGQE
-688 IANVTRNYILV
+688 IANVTRNYDLV
-699 GSWDFIPNAQY
+699 GSWSFIPNNRYRLTY
-710 DLSYS
+710 DV
-715 MGDTEHCWIPSGG
+715 GNHNTNWIPSG
-728 LGSIPSSRHYA
+728 LGAVVQSNPLHYYQE
-739 GDTVTSAAAP
+739 TVTSAAAP
-749 TIPEKEKTI
+749 TIPEAEKTI
-758 LVAKG
+758 LAANG
-763 TTFQGTWKFQGWK
+763 TNFQGTWEFQGWK
-776 RSDNNQ
+776 RSDTGET
-782 IVNAEADFTMP
+782 VPVGERSFSMP
-793 NQNLTLTAQWE
+793 NHDLTLTAQWE
-804 FTPNVYTVQYDLNND
+804 FTPNTYKVAYNLNNGMGD
-819 SSTEEPPAGH
+819 PPAGH
-829 DSYTYPEIEGKTGVD
+829 DSYTYPEIQGKTGVD

-854 SLTVQNFTGTAPDGK
+854 SVQLRDFLGTPPTGK
-869 YFAGWGLARDAT
+869 YFAGWGLTPNGPVA
-881 ALYEPGQSVNNK
+881 YEPEESVNNE
-893 SLEVEHSGDTITLYA
+893 SLKVTTSRNTITLYA

-918 EFAGNDA
+918 EFAENDA
-925 NGGSVDVHE
+925 NRGSVDVRQ
-934 GSFSET
+934 GSFSEI
-940 NGTLSGK
+940 NGTLSGDTAQGDT
-947 EVQSVATAK
+947 VRSVATAK
-956 PGYHFTGWKC
+956 PGYHFTGWTC
-966 EINENK
+966 ETSGKRTDAK
-972 TETETL
+972 TL
-978 TVTLGQVQTLFKE
+978 KVTASQVQTLFKE

-1009 KVQFNQNTTDTVTG
+1009 TVKYNANGGTG
-1023 TMTSQTFQ
+1023 TMDDQRFR
-1031 YAEAGDAY
+1031 YAGEGDAY

-1052 LGWSEEADG
+1052 LGWSETEDG
-1061 TGTSYADKAKFL
+1061 KGTSYADKAKFL
-1073 GVTHYQG
+1073 GVPANDG
-1080 KEITD
+1080 AIV
-1085 DATITLYAQWEK
+1085 TLYAQWQAYS
-1097 LPDIT
+1097 PVT
-1102 IDYTPFPEDLG
+1102 IRYTAVPNNLG
-1113 TVTLNTAQAKE
+1113 TVVLNKESQTASAATE
-1124 PSEEELAPQSIYTV
+1124 
-1138 SETGSPDHQVH
+1138 ETGSPDPARQEIV
-1149 SFQGATAQPKDGCTF
+1149 GATAATAQDSVF
-1164 KGWYDQNKNQCST
+1164 EGWYDQNGKRLSMERRYEPT
-1177 AQSFVPQA
+1177 TVK
-1185 GTDNLYQSGSYVA
+1185 GLYEGGSYVA
-1198 VFEAQQYTLRF
+1198 YFHAKQYTLHF

-1234 GFTRAGYGF
+1234 GFTRSGYDF
-1243 LGWATAADGKV
+1243 LGWATAENGNVA
-1254 VYHDQQS
+1254 YHDQQS
-1261 LSITQNTTL
+1261 LSITQDTTL

-1284 GGHHNSG
+1284 GGHHTSG
-1291 SGGTQE
+1291 SGTQE
-1297 KPDETPPSTLNDTDH
+1297 KPDETPPTTLNDTDH

-1354 RSPYPDVSAGAWYN
+1354 RSPYPDVSAGDWYN

-1505 RKSNGYET
+1505 RKSDGYET

>member
-1 MSTNPLPK
+1 MSANPLPK

-22 SLVPMSALATGDSDS
+22 SLVPMSALAAGDLNS
-37 DPNTVDNAIV
+37 DPNTADNAIV
-47 NGSFEQFE
+47 NGSFEQPA
-55 QLDQETGTAPQLKA
+55 QETMLAPQLDA
-69 EKVPGWSTTA
+69 QIVDGWSTTA
-79 TDRLIEFGVNIGTS
+79 TNDKIEFGVNIGRS
-93 SAPQLSGNDKSIP
+93 SAPQLWGTDRSIP
-106 DGNQFAELNADE
+106 DGNQFAELNANE
-118 TSTLYQNV
+118 VSTLYQNV

-142 RMGTDTMALIIGPKQ
+142 REGKDTMALIIGPKQ

-181 QRNAQTLGVTV
+181 QRNAETLGVTV
-192 PTDGC
+192 PRDGC

-217 PGSESPFSTAPSN
+217 PGNESPFSTAPSN

-245 RSWGNYGTHNRNYN
+245 QSWGSYGTHDPIYD

-315 TTAGGEGTVSA
+315 TTAGGQGTVSA

-339 KNAISVPVRNNRQ
+339 KNAINVPVRNNRQ
-352 MILTAPATADSGVT
+352 MTLTAPATADSGA

-373 TQHSTDGSSTKFVD
+373 TQHSTSGSSTEFVD
-387 KSEWRANGT
+387 KSDKSKWTLNGIN
-396 SYTYTGTVT
+396 YTYTYPGTVI
-405 APTDVVLVFVRSPA
+405 APTDVVLVFVQSPA
-419 VTYDANGGDK
+419 VTYDANGGDR
-429 YVHTPDAKEPTDV
+429 YVHTPGAQEPTDV
-442 VSFAADT
+442 VSFGAGT
-449 KRTEYTSHAATASQK
+449 GQTSYTSHAATASK
-464 NGWVFDGWLL
+464 KKGWVFAGWLL
-474 ARAGAE
+474 ARAENGG
-480 ERVLPEVHTVSYANG
+480 RVLPEKHTVSYDAEKHT
-495 VFTFTYKNGTE
+495 FTFAYADGDTTTTE
-506 TKETRITTDG
+506 TLNADG
-516 VALLAQWK
+516 VALLAQWR

-533 QQGDTVTDT
+533 QQGDTVKEDK
-542 DACGTITKDDSDASV
+542 ACGTITTKDGQTAE
-557 KTYNAATGEKVT
+557 TYDAATGEQVT
-569 VTAKANSGYAF
+569 VTANANSGYAF

-591 QLVSKEQT
+591 QLVSQEQT
-599 YTYTVGKQGVQTVY
+599 YAYTVGKQGVQTVY
-613 ARFAQTYTIT
+613 ARFAKTYTIT
-623 YTWDESDNKPTDQI
+623 YTWDTSNSPTDQI
-637 APAPGTATEGTTYP
+637 APVPGTATEGTTYP

-665 DVPGHW
+665 GVPGHW

-679 GGTGYLGQE
+679 GGTEYLGQE
-688 IANVTRNYILV
+688 IANVTRNYTLV
-699 GSWDFIPNAQY
+699 GSWSFIPNNRYRLTY
-710 DLSYS
+710 DV
-715 MGDTEHCWIPSGG
+715 GNHNTNWIPSG
-728 LGSIPSSRHYA
+728 LGAVVQSNPLHYYQE
-739 GDTVTSAAAP
+739 TVTSAAAP
-749 TIPEKEKTI
+749 TIPAAENTI
-758 LVAKG
+758 LAANG
-763 TTFQGTWKFQGWK
+763 TTFQGTWTFQGWK
-776 RSDNNQ
+776 RSDTGDP
-782 IVNAEADFTMP
+782 AGTSFTMP
-793 NQNLTLTAQWE
+793 NHDLTLTAQWE
-804 FTPNVYTVQYDLNND
+804 FTPNTYKVAYNLNNG
-819 SSTEEPPAGH
+819 TEESLAGH

-844 TSKSGIPFGA
+844 TSKPGIPFGA
-854 SLTVQNFTGTAPDGK
+854 SLIVKDFTGTVPDGK
-869 YFAGWGLARDAT
+869 YFAGWGLQRDAT
-881 ALYEPGQSVNNK
+881 ALYEPGQRVNNK
-893 SLEVEHSGDTITLYA
+893 SLKVTTNGDTITLYA

-925 NGGSVDVHE
+925 NRGSVSVRQ
-934 GSFSET
+934 GSFSEI
-940 NGTLSGK
+940 NGTLSGATVK
-947 EVQSVATAK
+947 SEATAK

-966 EINENK
+966 ETSK
-972 TETETL
+972 GTTGTGTL
-978 TVTLGQVQTLFKE
+978 EVTASQVQTLFAA
-991 HPNQR
+991 HPEQR
-996 VFRFTAQFEPNSF
+996 VFRFTAQFEPNQF
-1009 KVQFNQNTTDTVTG
+1009 TVQFQKNADDATG
-1023 TMTSQTFQ
+1023 SMEDQIFH
-1031 YAEAGDAY
+1031 YAAGGDAY

-1052 LGWSEEADG
+1052 LGWSE
-1061 TGTSYADKAKFL
+1061 TSGEQGVVYADQAKFQ
-1073 GVTHYQG
+1073 GVPADN
-1080 KEITD
+1080 E
-1085 DATITLYAQWEK
+1085 ATVTLYAQWQEYSSV
-1097 LPDIT
+1097 T
-1102 IDYTPFPEDLG
+1102 IRYTAVPNDLG
-1113 TVTLNTAQAKE
+1113 TVTLNKENQTASAATQ
-1124 PSEEELAPQSIYTV
+1124 
-1138 SETGSPDHQVH
+1138 ETGSPDPALKEIV
-1149 SFQGATAQPKDGCTF
+1149 GATATAAQGSVF
-1164 KGWYDQNKNQCST
+1164 EGWYDQHGTRLST
-1177 AQSFVPQA
+1177 ERRYEPKTVN
-1185 GTDNLYQSGSYVA
+1185 DLYEGGSYVA
-1198 VFEAQQYTLRF
+1198 HFHAQQYTLRF
-1209 DANGGEGTMGDLTYT
+1209 NANGGEGTMGDLTYT

-1234 GFTRAGYGF
+1234 GFTRSGYGF
-1243 LGWATAADGKV
+1243 LGWATAADGNV
-1254 VYHDQQS
+1254 AYHDQQS
-1261 LSITQNTTL
+1261 LSITQDTTL

-1291 SGGTQE
+1291 GTQE
-1297 KPDETPPSTLNDTDH
+1297 KPDETPPTTLNDTDH

-1427 EIAKA
+1427 EIAEA

-1505 RKSNGYET
+1505 RKSDGYET
-1513 QTKILPPRDWSQEFE
+1513 QTKLLPPRDWSQEFE

>member
-1 MSTNPLPK
+1 M
-9 RLLSLVLTLCMVL
+9 R
-22 SLVPMSALATGDSDS
+22 
-37 DPNTVDNAIV
+37 
-47 NGSFEQFE
+47 
-55 QLDQETGTAPQLKA
+55 APQLNAK
-69 EKVPGWSTTA
+69 KVSGWSTTA
-79 TDRLIEFGVNIGTS
+79 KGQKIELGAQIG
-93 SAPQLSGNDKSIP
+93 AACPAQLDHLSDKSIP
-106 DGNQFAELNADE
+106 DGKQIAELNADE
-118 TSTLYQNV
+118 VSTLYQNV

-142 RMGTDTMALIIGPKQ
+142 RMGKDTMALIIGPKQ
-157 ANAPAKPDEDENGQ
+157 ANAPAKPNENGQ

-192 PTDGC
+192 PRDGC

-245 RSWGNYGTHNRNYN
+245 QSWGSYGTHDPTYD

-315 TTAGGEGTVSA
+315 TTAGGQGTVSA
-326 EIQGTTKTVSFSD
+326 EIQGTTQTVDFSD
-339 KNAISVPVRNNRQ
+339 KNAIDVPVRHNRE
-352 MILTAPATADSGVT
+352 MTLTAPATADSGA

-373 TQHSTDGSSTKFVD
+373 TRHSTSGSSTEFVD
-387 KSEWRANGT
+387 KSDTNRWTLNET
-396 SYTYTGTVT
+396 TDTYTYTGTVT

-429 YVHTPDAKEPTDV
+429 YVHTRGAKEPTDV

-464 NGWVFDGWLL
+464 NGWVFAGWLL
-474 ARAGAE
+474 ARAGNE
-480 ERVLPEVHTVSYANG
+480 ERVLPEEHKVSYANG
-495 VFTFTYKNGTE
+495 VFTFTYKKGTE
-506 TKETRITTDG
+506 TKETRITADG

-542 DACGTITKDDSDASV
+542 DACGTITKNGQTAN
-557 KTYNAATGEKVT
+557 TYNAATGEQVT
-569 VTAKANSGYAF
+569 VTANAKPGYAF

-591 QLVSKEQT
+591 QLVSQEQT
-599 YTYTVGKQGVQTVY
+599 YTYTVGRQGVQTVY

-623 YTWDESDNKPTDQI
+623 YAWDTSNSPTDQI
-637 APAPGTATEGTTYP
+637 PEAPEAGTATEGTTYP
-651 LSVPQQT
+651 LSQTFVPQQT

-665 DVPGHW
+665 GVPGHW
-671 LFQGWKEQ
+671 LFQGWKEKD
-679 GGTGYLGQE
+679 GTDYLGRE
-688 IANVTRNYILV
+688 IANVTRNYTLV

-749 TIPEKEKTI
+749 TIPAEQNTI
-758 LVAKG
+758 LAAKG
-763 TTFQGTWKFQGWK
+763 TIFQGTWTFQGWK
-776 RSDNNQ
+776 RSDTGET
-782 IVNAEADFTMP
+782 VSAENSAEKNFSMP
-793 NQNLTLTAQWE
+793 NQDLTLTAQWK
-804 FTPNVYTVQYDLNND
+804 FTPNVYTVKYDLNKG
-819 SSTEEPPAGH
+819 SGTVPEAHTSYEYTELN
-829 DSYTYPEIEGKTGVD
+829 GKDGAE
-844 TSKSGIPFGA
+844 KPSGIPFGA
-854 SLTVQNFTGTAPDGK
+854 SLIVQNFTGTAPDGT
-869 YFAGWGLARDAT
+869 YFAGWGRTPDGPVA
-881 ALYEPGQSVNNK
+881 YEPGEDVSNA
-893 SLEVEHSGDTITLYA
+893 SLGITEKNATVTLYA
-908 IYKDIGTVTV
+908 IYAEEQTITV
-918 EFAGNDA
+918 EFQGNNPQWGA
-925 NGGSVDVHE
+925 VTPRS
-934 GSFSET
+934 GSFTVTDSV
-940 NGTLSGK
+940 SGNP
-947 EVQSVATAK
+947 VTSTAK
-956 PGYHFTGWKC
+956 PSPGYHFVEWTQDGKQVS
-966 EINENK
+966 INPE
-972 TETETL
+972 L
-978 TVTLGQVQTLFKE
+978 TISANQFK
-991 HPNQR
+991 HTQAGHTF
-996 VFRFTAQFEPNSF
+996 VYVAHFEPNRF
-1009 KVQFNQNTTDTVTG
+1009 TVHFDQNTKDTVKG
-1023 TMTSQTFQ
+1023 TMADQKFQ
-1031 YAEAGDAY
+1031 YAEAENAY
-1039 LNPNAF
+1039 LRPNAF

-1052 LGWSEEADG
+1052 LGWSETEDG
-1061 TGTSYADKAKFL
+1061 TGTSYADQAKFQ
-1073 GVTHYQG
+1073 GVPA
-1080 KEITD
+1080 KNEAIVN
-1085 DATITLYAQWEK
+1085 LYAQWQEYSSV
-1097 LPDIT
+1097 T
-1102 IDYTPFPEDLG
+1102 IRYTAVPNDLG
-1113 TVTLNTAQAKE
+1113 TVTLNKENQTASAATQ
-1124 PSEEELAPQSIYTV
+1124 
-1138 SETGSPDHQVH
+1138 ETGNPDPALKEIV
-1149 SFQGATAQPKDGCTF
+1149 GATATAAQGSVF
-1164 KGWYDQNKNQCST
+1164 EGWYDQHGTRLST
-1177 AQSFVPQA
+1177 ERRYEPKTVN
-1185 GTDNLYQSGSYVA
+1185 DLYEGGSYVA
-1198 VFEAQQYTLRF
+1198 HFHAQQYTLRF
-1209 DANGGEGTMGDLTYT
+1209 NANGGEGTMGNLTYT

-1234 GFTRAGYGF
+1234 GFTRAGYDF
-1243 LGWATAADGKV
+1243 LGWATAADGNV
-1254 VYHDQQS
+1254 AYHDQQS
-1261 LSITQNTTL
+1261 LSITQDTTL

-1284 GGHHNSG
+1284 GGHHTSG
-1291 SGGTQE
+1291 SGTQE
-1297 KPDETPPSTLNDTDH
+1297 KPDETPPTTLNDTDH

-1505 RKSNGYET
+1505 RKSDGYET
-1513 QTKILPPRDWSQEFE
+1513 QTKLLPPRDWSQEFE

>member
-1 MSTNPLPK
+1 MSANPLPK
-9 RLLSLVLTLCMVL
+9 RLLSLVLTLCMVI
-22 SLVPMSALATGDSDS
+22 SLVPMSALAEGDPSS
-37 DPNTVDNAIV
+37 DPNRVDNAIV
-47 NGSFEQFE
+47 NGSFEKPGQTKM
-55 QLDQETGTAPQLKA
+55 LAPQLEA
-69 EKVPGWSTTA
+69 QTVPGWSTTA
-79 TDRLIEFGVNIGTS
+79 TGHLIEFGVNIGRS
-93 SAPQLSGNDKSIP
+93 YAPQLWGSDKSIP
-106 DGNQFAELNADE
+106 NGNQFAELNADE
-118 TSTLYQNV
+118 VSTLYQNV

-142 RMGTDTMALIIGPKQ
+142 REGTDTMALIIGPHQ
-157 ANAPAKPDEDENGQ
+157 DNAPAKPDKTGQ

-181 QRNAQTLGVTV
+181 KRNAKTLGVTV

-217 PGSESPFSTAPSN
+217 TGSESPFSTAPSN

-245 RSWGNYGTHNRNYN
+245 QSWGSYGTHNRNYN

-268 GCSYTVPV
+268 GCSYTVPAR
-276 GQNETTFAF
+276 QTETTFAF
-285 CSYAGATSD
+285 CSYSSSGSGGLTV
-294 KTLGNLLDN
+294 GNLLDN

-326 EIQGTTKTVSFSD
+326 EIQGATQTVDFSD
-339 KNAISVPVRNNRQ
+339 KNAIDVPVRNNRQ
-352 MILTAPATADSGVT
+352 MTLTAPATADSGVT

-373 TQHSTDGSSTKFVD
+373 TRHSTDGSSTKFVD
-387 KSEWRANGT
+387 KSQWQRTQNGT
-396 SYTYTGTVT
+396 SYTYTGKVT

-429 YVHTPDAKEPTDV
+429 YVHTLGAQEPTDV

-449 KRTEYTSHAATASQK
+449 KPYTSHEATASKK

-474 ARAGAE
+474 ARAGNE
-480 ERVLPEVHTVSYANG
+480 GRVLPAKHTVSYDNG
-495 VFTFTYKNGTE
+495 TFTFTDE
-506 TKETRITTDG
+506 TGQKRAEIKANG
-516 VALLAQWK
+516 VALLAQWR
-524 WQQTFQTQL
+524 WQQTFQTQI
-533 QQGDTVTDT
+533 QQGDTVKEDK
-542 DACGTITKDDSDASV
+542 ACGTITKNGQTAD
-557 KTYNAATGEKVT
+557 TYNAATGEQVT
-569 VTAKANSGYAF
+569 VTANAKPGYAF

-591 QLVSKEQT
+591 QLVSQEQT
-599 YTYTVGKQGVQTVY
+599 YAYTVGKQGVQTVY
-613 ARFAQTYTIT
+613 ARFAKTYTIT
-623 YTWDESDNKPTDQI
+623 YAWDKNNSPTGQTIPETD
-637 APAPGTATEGTTYP
+637 TATAGTTYP
-651 LSVPQQT
+651 LSQAFVPQQT

-665 DVPGHW
+665 GVPGNW
-671 LFQGWKEQ
+671 VFQGWKKDGKGEV
-679 GGTGYLGQE
+679 LGAE
-688 IANVTRNYILV
+688 IANVQEDMHLV

-728 LGSIPSSRHYA
+728 LGSIASSEHYA

-749 TIPEKEKTI
+749 TIPAAENTI
-758 LVAKG
+758 LAANG
-763 TTFQGTWKFQGWK
+763 TTFQGTWTFQGWK
-776 RSDNNQ
+776 RSDNDK
-782 IVNAEADFTMP
+782 IVNEKAEFTMP
-793 NQNLTLTAQWE
+793 NHDLTLTAQWT
-804 FTPNVYTVQYDLNND
+804 FKPNTYKVEYNLNDGTGTVPEAHTSYAYTELN
-819 SSTEEPPAGH
+819 
-829 DSYTYPEIEGKTGVD
+829 GKDGAEKPD
-844 TSKSGIPFGA
+844 GIPFGA
-854 SLTVQNFTGTAPDGK
+854 SLTVQNFTGTAPDGT
-869 YFAGWGLARDAT
+869 YFAGWGLHRDAN
-881 ALYEPGQSVNNK
+881 ALYEPEESVNNE
-893 SLEVEHSGDTITLYA
+893 SLEVTTSGETITLYA
-908 IYKDIGTVTV
+908 IYKNIGTVTV
-918 EFAGNDA
+918 EFAENDA
-925 NGGSVDVHE
+925 NRGSVDVRQ

-940 NGTLSGK
+940 KGTLSGGA
-947 EVQSVATAK
+947 VQSVATAK

-966 EINENK
+966 EINGN
-972 TETETL
+972 TTDTGTL
-978 TVTLGQVQTLFKE
+978 TVSASQVQELFTE
-991 HPNQR
+991 NPEQR
-996 VFRFTAQFEPNSF
+996 VFRFTAQFEPNQF
-1009 KVQFNQNTTDTVTG
+1009 NVQFQKNAEDATG
-1023 TMTSQTFQ
+1023 NMASQTFQ
-1031 YAEAGDAY
+1031 YAGTENVY

-1052 LGWSEEADG
+1052 LGWSE
-1061 TGTSYADKAKFL
+1061 TSGKQGVVYADQAKFQ

-1080 KEITD
+1080 NEIINN
-1085 DATITLYAQWEK
+1085 ATITLYAQWEK
-1097 LPDIT
+1097 LLDIT

-1113 TVTLNTAQAKE
+1113 KVTLNSPQEEE
-1124 PSEEELAPQSIYTV
+1124 PSEEDLVPHSIYTV
-1138 SETGSPDHQVH
+1138 SEKGSPDHQVH
-1149 SFQGATAQPKDGCTF
+1149 TFQGATAQPKDGCTF
-1164 KGWYDQNKNQCST
+1164 KGWYDQQENQCSKDL
-1177 AQSFVPQA
+1177 SFVPKA

-1198 VFEAQQYTLRF
+1198 VFEAQQYTLHF

-1234 GFTRAGYGF
+1234 GFTRAGYDF
-1243 LGWATAADGKV
+1243 LGWATAADGNV
-1254 VYHDQQS
+1254 AYHDQQS
-1261 LSITQNTTL
+1261 LSITQDTTL

-1291 SGGTQE
+1291 GTQE
-1297 KPDETPPSTLNDTDH
+1297 NPDETPPTTLNDTDH

-1354 RSPYPDVSAGAWYN
+1354 RSPYPDVSAGDWYN
-1368 KAIATLSRMGI
+1368 KAVATLSRMGI

-1505 RKSNGYET
+1505 RKSDGYET

>member
-1 MSTNPLPK
+1 MTRKESEAPLPMSANPLPK

-22 SLVPMSALATGDSDS
+22 SLAPMSALAEGDPSS
-37 DPNTVDNAIV
+37 DPNRVDNAIV
-47 NGSFEQFE
+47 NGSFEEPGQTE
-55 QLDQETGTAPQLKA
+55 LRAPQLDA
-69 EKVPGWSTTA
+69 ETVPGWSTTA
-79 TDRLIEFGVNIGTS
+79 TDQKIELGAQIGAS
-93 SAPQLSGNDKSIP
+93 CPAQLDHLSDKSIP
-106 DGNQFAELNADE
+106 DGKQIAELNADE
-118 TSTLYQNV
+118 VSTLYQNV

-142 RMGTDTMALIIGPKQ
+142 RAGTDTMALIIGPKQ
-157 ANAPAKPDEDENGQ
+157 DNAPAKPNKTGQ

-181 QRNAQTLGVTV
+181 KRNAQTLGVTV
-192 PTDGC
+192 PTAGC

-203 YSKKFDENGGFLNN
+203 YSKKFDKNGGFLNN
-217 PGSESPFSTAPSN
+217 TGNESPFSTAPSN
-230 LYTETWSVWIIATGN
+230 LYTETWSVWIIATGYQ
-245 RSWGNYGTHNRNYN
+245 SWGSYGTHNPAYD
-259 PLKGIGGGI
+259 PLQGIGGGI

-276 GQNETTFAF
+276 RQNETTFAF
-285 CSYAGATSD
+285 CSYSSSGSGGLTV
-294 KTLGNLLDN
+294 GNLLDN

-315 TTAGGEGTVSA
+315 TTAGGKGTVSA
-326 EIQGTTKTVSFSD
+326 EIQGATKTEDFSD
-339 KNAISVPVRNNRQ
+339 KNAIDVPVRHNRE
-352 MILTAPATADSGVT
+352 MTLTAPATADSGVT

-396 SYTYTGTVT
+396 TYTYTGTVT
-405 APTDVVLVFVRSPA
+405 APTDVVLVFVQSPA

-449 KRTEYTSHAATASQK
+449 GRKSYTSHAATASQK
-464 NGWVFDGWLL
+464 TGWVFDGWLL

-506 TKETRITTDG
+506 TKETRITANG

-533 QQGDTVTDT
+533 QQGDTVTNDG
-542 DACGTITKDDSDASV
+542 DCGTITTKDGQTAA
-557 KTYNAATGEKVT
+557 TYNAATGEQVT
-569 VTAKANSGYAF
+569 VTANANSGYAF

-591 QLVSKEQT
+591 QLVSQDPT
-599 YTYTVGKQGVQTVY
+599 YTYTVSRQGVQTVH
-613 ARFAQTYTIT
+613 ARFAKTYTIT
-623 YTWDESDNKPTDQI
+623 YAWDTSNSPTDQTI
-637 APAPGTATEGTTYP
+637 PEAGTATAGTTYP
-651 LSVPQQT
+651 LSQTFVTGQT
-658 TVSATVN
+658 TC
-665 DVPGHW
+665 PGSKNGIPGNW
-671 LFQGWKEQ
+671 VFQGWKKDGQ
-679 GGTGYLGQE
+679 GEALGAE
-688 IANVTRNYILV
+688 IANVQEDMHLV

-728 LGSIPSSRHYA
+728 LGSIAPSRHYA
-739 GDTVTSAAAP
+739 GASVTSAAAP
-749 TIPEKEKTI
+749 TIPAAEKTI
-758 LVAKG
+758 LAANG
-763 TTFQGTWKFQGWK
+763 TKFQGTWEFQGWK
-776 RSDNNQ
+776 RSDTGET
-782 IVNAEADFTMP
+782 VPVGERSFSMP
-793 NQNLTLTAQWE
+793 NHDLTLTAQWTFKPNTYKVE
-804 FTPNVYTVQYDLNND
+804 YNLNGGTGTAPAAHTSYAYTELNGKDGAKTP
-819 SSTEEPPAGH
+819 
-829 DSYTYPEIEGKTGVD
+829 
-844 TSKSGIPFGA
+844 SGIPFGA
-854 SLTVQNFTGTAPDGK
+854 SVQLKGFPGTAPTEEK
-869 YFAGWGLARDAT
+869 YFAGWGLTENGPVA
-881 ALYEPGQSVNNK
+881 YEPGQNVSNA
-893 SLEVEHSGDTITLYA
+893 SLGITANDTTVTLYA
-908 IYKDIGTVTV
+908 IYAEKQTITV
-918 EFAGNDA
+918 EFQGNNSQWGA
-925 NGGSVDVHE
+925 VTTRS
-934 GSFSET
+934 GSFT
-940 NGTLSGK
+940 VTD
-947 EVQSVATAK
+947 SVAGGDVTSTAEPS
-956 PGYHFTGWKC
+956 PGYHFVKWTKDG
-966 EINENK
+966 EPVS
-972 TETETL
+972 TDQTL
-978 TVTLGQVQTLFKE
+978 TVHSSDFKKE
-991 HPNQR
+991 QAGHTF
-996 VFRFTAQFEPNSF
+996 VYVAHFEPNSF
-1009 KVQFNQNTTDTVTG
+1009 TVQYNVNGGTG
-1023 TMTSQTFQ
+1023 DMESQTFQ
-1031 YAEAGDAY
+1031 YAGTENVY
-1039 LNPNAF
+1039 LKQNTF

-1061 TGTSYADKAKFL
+1061 TGTSYADQAKFL
-1073 GVTHYQG
+1073 GVPADNG
-1080 KEITD
+1080 
-1085 DATITLYAQWEK
+1085 ATVTLYAQWQAYS
-1097 LPDIT
+1097 PVT
-1102 IDYTPFPEDLG
+1102 IRYTAFPNNLG
-1113 TVTLNTAQAKE
+1113 TVILNKENQTASAATQ
-1124 PSEEELAPQSIYTV
+1124 
-1138 SETGSPDHQVH
+1138 ETGSPDPARNEIV
-1149 SFQGATAQPKDGCTF
+1149 GATATATTTAAQGSVF
-1164 KGWYDQNKNQCST
+1164 EGWYNQNGKLLST
-1177 AQSFVPQA
+1177 ERRYEPKTVN
-1185 GTDNLYQSGSYVA
+1185 GLYEGGSYVA
-1198 VFEAQQYTLRF
+1198 HFHAQQYTLRF
-1209 DANGGEGTMGDLTYT
+1209 NANGGEGTMGDLTYT

-1243 LGWATAADGKV
+1243 LGWATEEDGKV

-1261 LSITQNTTL
+1261 LSITQDTTL

-1291 SGGTQE
+1291 GTQE
-1297 KPDETPPSTLNDTDH
+1297 KPDETPPTTLNDSDH

-1344 DKARDANLTD
+1344 DEARDANLTD

-1368 KAIATLSRMGI
+1368 KAVATLSRMGI

-1386 SFRPNATVTRA
+1386 RFRPNATVTRA

-1505 RKSNGYET
+1505 RKSDGYET
-1513 QTKILPPRDWSQEFE
+1513 QTKLLPPRDWSQEFE

>member
-1 MSTNPLPK
+1 MSANPLPK

-22 SLVPMSALATGDSDS
+22 SLAPMSALATGDPSSDS
-37 DPNTVDNAIV
+37 NNSNTADNAIV
-47 NGSFEQFE
+47 NGSFE
-55 QLDQETGTAPQLKA
+55 DPARTDKAPQLDY
-69 EKVPGWSTTA
+69 VPGWSTTA
-79 TDRLIEFGVNIGTS
+79 TDRLIEFGVNTKAS
-93 SAPQLSGNDKSIP
+93 SAPQLWGTDKSIP

-118 TSTLYQNV
+118 ASTLYQNV

-142 RMGTDTMALIIGPKQ
+142 RAGTDTMALIIGPHQ
-157 ANAPAKPDEDENGQ
+157 DNAPAKPDKTGQ

-181 QRNAQTLGVTV
+181 KRNAKTLGVTV

-217 PGSESPFSTAPSN
+217 PGNESPFSTAPSN

-245 RSWGNYGTHNRNYN
+245 RSWGNYGTHNSNYN
-259 PLKGIGGGI
+259 PLQGIGGGI

-326 EIQGTTKTVSFSD
+326 EIQGTTQTVDFSD
-339 KNAISVPVRNNRQ
+339 KNAIDVPVRNNRQ

-464 NGWVFDGWLL
+464 NGWVFAGWLL
-474 ARAGAE
+474 ARAGNE
-480 ERVLPEVHTVSYANG
+480 ERVLPEEHKVSYANG
-495 VFTFTYKNGTE
+495 VFTFTYKKGTE
-506 TKETRITTDG
+506 TKETRITADG
-516 VALLAQWK
+516 VALLAQWR

-533 QQGDTVTDT
+533 QRGDTVTDT
-542 DACGTITKDDSDASV
+542 DDCGTITKDTNSDPV
-557 KTYNAATGEKVT
+557 KTYNAATGEQVT
-569 VTAKANSGYAF
+569 VTANANEGYAF

-591 QLVSKEQT
+591 QLVSQKQT

-623 YTWDESDNKPTDQI
+623 YTWDTSNSPTDQTL
-637 APAPGTATEGTTYP
+637 PAQGTATEGTTYP

-679 GGTGYLGQE
+679 GGTEYLGQE
-688 IANVTRNYILV
+688 IANVTRNYTLV
-699 GSWDFIPNAQY
+699 GSWSFIPNNRYRLTY
-710 DLSYS
+710 DV
-715 MGDTEHCWIPSGG
+715 GNHNTNWIPSG
-728 LGSIPSSRHYA
+728 LGAVVQSNPLHYYQEK
-739 GDTVTSAAAP
+739 VTSAAAP
-749 TIPEKEKTI
+749 TIPEAENTI
-758 LVAKG
+758 LATNK
-763 TTFQGTWKFQGWK
+763 TTFQGTWEFQGWK
-776 RSDNNQ
+776 RSDTGET
-782 IVNAEADFTMP
+782 VPVGERSFSMP
-793 NQNLTLTAQWE
+793 NHDLTLTAQWE
-804 FTPNVYTVQYDLNND
+804 FTPNTYKVAYNLNNGMGD
-819 SSTEEPPAGH
+819 PPAGH
-829 DSYTYPEIEGKTGVD
+829 DSYTYPEIQGKTGVD

-854 SLTVQNFTGTAPDGK
+854 SVQLRDFLGTPPTGK
-869 YFAGWGLARDAT
+869 YFAGWGLTPNGPVA
-881 ALYEPGQSVNNK
+881 YEPEESVNNE

-908 IYKDIGTVTV
+908 IYKNIGTVTV
-918 EFAGNDA
+918 EFAENDA
-925 NGGSVDVHE
+925 NRGSVDVRQ
-934 GSFSET
+934 GSFSEI
-940 NGTLSGK
+940 NGTLSGGA
-947 EVQSVATAK
+947 VQSVATAK

-966 EINENK
+966 ETRED
-972 TETETL
+972 TTSTGTL
-978 TVTLGQVQTLFKE
+978 YEVTADQVQTLFNA

-1009 KVQFNQNTTDTVTG
+1009 TVQYNANGGEG
-1023 TMTSQTFQ
+1023 TMENQTFQ
-1031 YAEAGDAY
+1031 YAGAGDAY
-1039 LNPNAF
+1039 LKQNAF

-1052 LGWSEEADG
+1052 LGWSE
-1061 TGTSYADKAKFL
+1061 TSGKQDVVYADKAKFL
-1073 GVTHYQG
+1073 GVPANDG
-1080 KEITD
+1080 
-1085 DATITLYAQWEK
+1085 ATVTLYAQWQEYSSV
-1097 LPDIT
+1097 T
-1102 IDYTPFPEDLG
+1102 IRYTAFPNDLG
-1113 TVTLNTAQAKE
+1113 TVVLNKEGQTASAATE
-1124 PSEEELAPQSIYTV
+1124 
-1138 SETGSPDHQVH
+1138 ETGSPDPALQEIV
-1149 SFQGATAQPKDGCTF
+1149 GATATTAQGSVF
-1164 KGWYDQNKNQCST
+1164 EGWYDQHGTRLST
-1177 AQSFVPQA
+1177 DLQYKPRPVN
-1185 GTDNLYQSGSYVA
+1185 DLYEGGSYVA
-1198 VFEAQQYTLRF
+1198 HFHAQQYTLRF

-1234 GFTRAGYGF
+1234 GFTRAGYDF
-1243 LGWATAADGKV
+1243 LGWATAANGDV
-1254 VYHDQQS
+1254 AYHDQQS
-1261 LSITQNTTL
+1261 LSITQDTTL

-1291 SGGTQE
+1291 GTQE
-1297 KPDETPPSTLNDTDH
+1297 KPDETPPTTLNDTDH

-1354 RSPYPDVSAGAWYN
+1354 RSPYPDVSAGDWYN

-1476 PDERTWP
+1476 PNERTWP

-1505 RKSNGYET
+1505 RKSDGYET

>member
-1 MSTNPLPK
+1 MW
-9 RLLSLVLTLCMVL
+9 
-22 SLVPMSALATGDSDS
+22 
-37 DPNTVDNAIV
+37 
-47 NGSFEQFE
+47 GS
-55 QLDQETGTAPQLKA
+55 
-69 EKVPGWSTTA
+69 
-79 TDRLIEFGVNIGTS
+79 
-93 SAPQLSGNDKSIP
+93 DKSIP
-106 DGNQFAELNADE
+106 NGNQFAELNADE
-118 TSTLYQNV
+118 VSTLYQNV

-142 RMGTDTMALIIGPKQ
+142 REGTDTMALIIGPHQ
-157 ANAPAKPDEDENGQ
+157 DNAPAKPDKTGQ

-181 QRNAQTLGVTV
+181 KRNAKTLGVTV

-217 PGSESPFSTAPSN
+217 TGSESPFSTAPSN

-245 RSWGNYGTHNRNYN
+245 QSWGSYGTHNRNYN
-259 PLKGIGGGI
+259 PLKGIG
-268 GCSYTVPV
+268 CSYTVPAR
-276 GQNETTFAF
+276 QTETTFAF
-285 CSYAGATSD
+285 CSYSSSGSGGLTV
-294 KTLGNLLDN
+294 GNLLDN

-326 EIQGTTKTVSFSD
+326 EIQGATQTVDFSD
-339 KNAISVPVRNNRQ
+339 KNAIDVPVRNNRQ
-352 MILTAPATADSGVT
+352 MTLTAPATADSGVT

-373 TQHSTDGSSTKFVD
+373 TRHSTDGSSTKFVD
-387 KSEWRANGT
+387 KSQWQRTQNGT
-396 SYTYTGTVT
+396 SYTYTGKVT

-429 YVHTPDAKEPTDV
+429 YVHTLGAQEPTDV

-449 KRTEYTSHAATASQK
+449 KPYTSHEATASKK

-474 ARAGAE
+474 ARAGNE
-480 ERVLPEVHTVSYANG
+480 GRVLPAKHTVSYDNG
-495 VFTFTYKNGTE
+495 TFTFTDE
-506 TKETRITTDG
+506 TGQKRAEIKANG
-516 VALLAQWK
+516 VALLAQWR

-533 QQGDTVTDT
+533 QQGDTVKEDK
-542 DACGTITKDDSDASV
+542 ACGTIIKNGQTAD
-557 KTYNAATGEKVT
+557 TYNAATGEQVT
-569 VTAKANSGYAF
+569 VTANAKPGYAF

-591 QLVSKEQT
+591 QLVSQEQT
-599 YTYTVGKQGVQTVY
+599 YAYTVGKQGVQTVY
-613 ARFAQTYTIT
+613 ARFAKTYTIT
-623 YTWDESDNKPTDQI
+623 YAWDKNNSPTGQTIPETD
-637 APAPGTATEGTTYP
+637 TATAGTTYP
-651 LSVPQQT
+651 LSQAFVPQQT

-665 DVPGHW
+665 GVPGNW
-671 LFQGWKEQ
+671 VFQGWKKDGKGEV
-679 GGTGYLGQE
+679 LGAE
-688 IANVTRNYILV
+688 IANVQEDMHLV

-728 LGSIPSSRHYA
+728 LGSIASSEHYA

-749 TIPEKEKTI
+749 TIPAAENTI
-758 LVAKG
+758 LAANG
-763 TTFQGTWKFQGWK
+763 TTFQGTWTFQGWK
-776 RSDNNQ
+776 RSDNDK
-782 IVNAEADFTMP
+782 IVNEKAEFTMP
-793 NQNLTLTAQWE
+793 NHDLTLTAQWT
-804 FTPNVYTVQYDLNND
+804 FKPNTYKVEYNLNDGTGTVPEAHTSYAYTELN
-819 SSTEEPPAGH
+819 
-829 DSYTYPEIEGKTGVD
+829 GKDGAEKPD
-844 TSKSGIPFGA
+844 GIPFGA
-854 SLTVQNFTGTAPDGK
+854 SLTVQNFTGTAPDGT
-869 YFAGWGLARDAT
+869 YFAGWGLHRDAN
-881 ALYEPGQSVNNK
+881 ALYEPEESVNNE
-893 SLEVEHSGDTITLYA
+893 SLEVTTSGETITLYA
-908 IYKDIGTVTV
+908 IYKNIGTVTV
-918 EFAGNDA
+918 EFAENDA
-925 NGGSVDVHE
+925 NRGSVDVRQ

-940 NGTLSGK
+940 KGTLSGGA
-947 EVQSVATAK
+947 VQSVATAK

-966 EINENK
+966 EISGN
-972 TETETL
+972 TTDTGTL
-978 TVTLGQVQTLFKE
+978 TVSASQVQELFTE
-991 HPNQR
+991 NPEQR
-996 VFRFTAQFEPNSF
+996 VFRFTAQFEPNQF
-1009 KVQFNQNTTDTVTG
+1009 NVQFQKNAEDATG
-1023 TMTSQTFQ
+1023 NMASQTFQ
-1031 YAEAGDAY
+1031 YAGTENVY

-1052 LGWSEEADG
+1052 LGWSE
-1061 TGTSYADKAKFL
+1061 TSGKQGVVYADQAKFQ

-1080 KEITD
+1080 NEIINN
-1085 DATITLYAQWEK
+1085 ATIILYAQWEK
-1097 LPDIT
+1097 LLDIT

-1113 TVTLNTAQAKE
+1113 KVTLNSPQEEE
-1124 PSEEELAPQSIYTV
+1124 PSEEDLVPHSIYTV
-1138 SETGSPDHQVH
+1138 SEKGSPDHQVH
-1149 SFQGATAQPKDGCTF
+1149 TFQGATAQPKDGCTF
-1164 KGWYDQNKNQCST
+1164 KGWYDQQENQCSKDL
-1177 AQSFVPQA
+1177 SFVPKA

-1198 VFEAQQYTLRF
+1198 VFEAQQYTLHF

-1234 GFTRAGYGF
+1234 GFTRAGYDF
-1243 LGWATAADGKV
+1243 LGWATAADGNV
-1254 VYHDQQS
+1254 AYHDQQS
-1261 LSITQNTTL
+1261 LSITQDTTL

-1291 SGGTQE
+1291 GTQE
-1297 KPDETPPSTLNDTDH
+1297 NPDETPPTTLNDTDH

-1354 RSPYPDVSAGAWYN
+1354 RSPYPDVSAGDWYN
-1368 KAIATLSRMGI
+1368 KAVATLSRMGI

-1505 RKSNGYET
+1505 RKSDGYET

>member
-9 RLLSLVLTLCMVL
+9 RLLSLVLTFCMVL
-22 SLVPMSALATGDSDS
+22 SLVPMSALAAGDPSS
-37 DPNTVDNAIV
+37 DPNNPNTADNAIV
-47 NGSFEQFE
+47 NGSFEEPPQTTE
-55 QLDQETGTAPQLKA
+55 RAPQLKA
-69 EKVPGWSTTA
+69 ETVPGWSTTA
-79 TDRLIEFGVNIGTS
+79 TDHLIELGAQINGACPS
-93 SAPQLSGNDKSIP
+93 QLLYLSDKSIP
-106 DGNQFAELNADE
+106 EGKQIAELNADE

-126 STVGGHIYEW
+126 NTVGGHIYEW

-142 RMGTDTMALIIGPKQ
+142 RARKDTMALIIGPKQ
-157 ANAPAKPDEDENGQ
+157 ANAPAKPGKYGQ
-171 DQFMRLTDWV
+171 DQFMRLTAWV
-181 QRNAQTLGVTV
+181 QRNAGTLKVTV

-217 PGSESPFSTAPSN
+217 TGNESPFSTAPSN
-230 LYTETWSVWIIATGN
+230 LYTETWSVWIIATGYQ
-245 RSWGNYGTHNRNYN
+245 SWGSYGTHNSAYD

-276 GQNETTFAF
+276 GQKETTFAF
-285 CSYAGATSD
+285 CSYSSSGSGGL
-294 KTLGNLLDN
+294 TLGNLLDN

-315 TTAGGEGTVSA
+315 TTAGGQGTVSA
-326 EIQGTTKTVSFSD
+326 EIQGTTQTVTFSD
-339 KNAISVPVRNNRQ
+339 SNAINVPVRNNRQ
-352 MILTAPATADSGVT
+352 MTLTAPATAASGA

-373 TQHSTDGSSTKFVD
+373 TRHSTDGSPTEFVD
-387 KSEWRANGT
+387 KNKWTPNGT
-396 SYTYTGTVT
+396 NYTYTGTVT
-405 APTDVVLVFVRSPA
+405 APTDVVLVFVQSPA

-429 YVHTPDAKEPTDV
+429 YVHTQDAKEPTDV

-449 KRTEYTSHAATASQK
+449 RRTSYTSHAATANQK
-464 NGWVFDGWLL
+464 NGWVFAGWLL
-474 ARAGAE
+474 ARAEKGL
-480 ERVLPEVHTVSYANG
+480 VLPEKHTVSYADG
-495 VFTFTYKNGTE
+495 TFTFTYQDGTE
-506 TKETRITTDG
+506 TKETEIEADG

-524 WQQTFQTQL
+524 WRQTFQPQL
-533 QQGDTVTDT
+533 QQGDTVTNDA
-542 DACGTITKDDSDASV
+542 ACGTITKNDSSDPV
-557 KTYNAATGEKVT
+557 KSYNAATGEQVT
-569 VTAKANSGYAF
+569 VTANANLGYAF

-591 QLVSKEQT
+591 QLVSQDPT
-599 YTYTVGKQGVQTVY
+599 YTYTVSNQGVQTVY
-613 ARFAQTYTIT
+613 ARFAKTYTIT
-623 YTWDESDNKPTDQI
+623 YTWDESNSPKDPTV
-637 APAPGTATEGTTYP
+637 PTVPNPGTATEGTTYP
-651 LSVPQQT
+651 LSLPQQT

-665 DVPGHW
+665 GVPGHW

-679 GGTGYLGQE
+679 GGKDYLGRE
-688 IANVTRNYILV
+688 IAKVTKDYILV
-699 GSWDFIPNAQY
+699 GRWSFIPNNQY
-710 DLSYS
+710 RLTYNV
-715 MGDTEHCWIPSGG
+715 GDHTTNWIPSG
-728 LGSIPSSRHYA
+728 LGEVVQANPLHYYQEN
-739 GDTVTSAAAP
+739 VTSAAAP
-749 TIPEKEKTI
+749 TIPAAEETI
-758 LVAKG
+758 LAANG

-776 RSDNNQ
+776 RSDNGE
-782 IVNAEADFTMP
+782 IIKAGAAGADFTMP
-793 NQNLTLTAQWE
+793 NHDLTLTAQWE
-804 FTPNVYTVQYDLNND
+804 FTPNTYTVKYDL
-819 SSTEEPPAGH
+819 TEGTGTAPEAH
-829 DSYTYPEIEGKTGVD
+829 TSYEYTELNGKVGAKTP
-844 TSKSGIPFGA
+844 SGIPFGA
-854 SLTVQNFTGTAPDGK
+854 SLTVRNFTGTAPDGE
-869 YFAGWGLARDAT
+869 YFAGWGLHRDAT
-881 ALYEPGQSVNNK
+881 ALYEPGQSVNNE
-893 SLEVEHSGDTITLYA
+893 SLEVKNSGDTITLYA

-925 NGGSVDVHE
+925 NRGSVSVRQ
-934 GSFSET
+934 GSFSEIKE
-940 NGTLSGK
+940 TLSGGA
-947 EVQSVATAK
+947 VQSVATAK

-966 EINENK
+966 EINGN
-972 TETETL
+972 TTDTGTL
-978 TVTLGQVQTLFKE
+978 EVTLDQVQTLFNA
-991 HPNQR
+991 HPKQR
-996 VFRFTAQFEPNSF
+996 VFRFTAQFEPNQF
-1009 KVQFNQNTTDTVTG
+1009 TVQFEKNAEDATG
-1023 TMTSQTFQ
+1023 SMANQTFQ
-1031 YAEAGDAY
+1031 YAGAGDTY
-1039 LNPNAF
+1039 LKQNAF

-1052 LGWSEEADG
+1052 LGWSETADG
-1061 TGTSYADKAKFL
+1061 TGTSYADQAKFQ
-1073 GVTHYQG
+1073 GVPANNG
-1080 KEITD
+1080 AIVN
-1085 DATITLYAQWEK
+1085 LYAQWQK
-1097 LPDIT
+1097 
-1102 IDYTPFPEDLG
+1102 YTPVTIRYTAVPNTLG
-1113 TVTLNTAQAKE
+1113 TVTLNKE
-1124 PSEEELAPQSIYTV
+1124 GQNASVATE
-1138 SETGSPDHQVH
+1138 ETGSPDPALQAIV
-1149 SFQGATAQPKDGCTF
+1149 GATAATAQDSVF
-1164 KGWYDQNKNQCST
+1164 EGWYDQNGKLLSKETRYNPT
-1177 AQSFVPQA
+1177 TVN
-1185 GTDNLYQSGSYVA
+1185 GLYEGGSYVA
-1198 VFEAQQYTLRF
+1198 HFHPQQYTLHF

-1234 GFTRAGYGF
+1234 GFTRSGYGF
-1243 LGWATAADGKV
+1243 LGWATAADGGV
-1254 VYHDQQS
+1254 EYHDQQS
-1261 LSITQNTTL
+1261 LSITQDTTL

-1284 GGHHNSG
+1284 GGHHN

-1505 RKSNGYET
+1505 RKSDGYET

>member
-1 MSTNPLPK
+1 MSANSLPK
-9 RLLSLVLTLCMVL
+9 RLLSLVLALCMIL
-22 SLVPMSALATGDSDS
+22 SLVPMSALVAEASNS
-37 DPNTVDNAIV
+37 DPNTADNAIV
-47 NGSFEQFE
+47 NGSFELPVQTKLRAPH
-55 QLDQETGTAPQLKA
+55 LDA

-79 TDRLIEFGVNIGTS
+79 TGQKIELGAQIGAS
-93 SAPQLSGNDKSIP
+93 CPAQLDYLSDKSIP
-106 DGNQFAELNADE
+106 DGKQIAELNADE
-118 TSTLYQNV
+118 VSTLYQNV
-126 STVGGHIYEW
+126 STVSGHIYEW

-142 RMGTDTMALIIGPKQ
+142 RAGTDTMALIIGPKQ
-157 ANAPAKPDEDENGQ
+157 ANAPAKPDKNGQ

-181 QRNAQTLGVTV
+181 KRNAETLGVTV

-203 YSKKFDENGGFLNN
+203 YSKKFDKNGGFLNN
-217 PGSESPFSTAPSN
+217 PGNESPFNTAPSN
-230 LYTETWSVWIIATGN
+230 LYTETWSVWIIATSYQ
-245 RSWGNYGTHNRNYN
+245 SWGSYGTHNRNYN

-276 GQNETTFAF
+276 GQKETTFAF
-285 CSYAGATSD
+285 CSYSSSGSGGLTV
-294 KTLGNLLDN
+294 GNLLDN

-315 TTAGGEGTVSA
+315 TTAGGQGTVSA
-326 EIQGTTKTVSFSD
+326 EIQGTTQTVDFSD
-339 KNAISVPVRNNRQ
+339 KNAIDVPVRNNRK
-352 MILTAPATADSGVT
+352 MTLTAPATVDSKA

-373 TQHSTDGSSTKFVD
+373 TQHSTRGSSTEFVD

-396 SYTYTGTVT
+396 TYTYTGTVT
-405 APTDVVLVFVRSPA
+405 VPTDVVLVFVQSPA
-419 VTYDANGGDK
+419 VTYDANGGDR

-442 VSFAADT
+442 VSFAAGT
-449 KRTEYTSHAATASQK
+449 GPYISHEATASQK
-464 NGWVFDGWLL
+464 KGWVFDGWLL
-474 ARAGAE
+474 ARAGDGGLI
-480 ERVLPEVHTVSYANG
+480 LPAKHIVSYANG
-495 VFTFTYKNGTE
+495 TFTFTDEAGKKKAEIRAN
-506 TKETRITTDG
+506 G
-516 VALLAQWK
+516 VALLAQWR

-533 QQGDTVTDT
+533 QQGNTVTNDK
-542 DACGTITKDDSDASV
+542 ACGTITKDGQTAA
-557 KTYNAATGEKVT
+557 TYNAATGEQVT

-591 QLVSKEQT
+591 QLVSKNQT
-599 YTYTVGKQGVQTVY
+599 YAYNVGRQGVQTVY

-623 YTWDESDNKPTDQI
+623 YTWDENNSPKDPTVPTVPD
-637 APAPGTATEGTTYP
+637 PGTATEGTTYP
-651 LSVPQQT
+651 LSQNFVAQQA
-658 TVSATVN
+658 TVSDTVN
-665 DVPGHW
+665 GVPGHW

-688 IANVTRNYILV
+688 IANVTRSYILV

-739 GDTVTSAAAP
+739 EETVTSAAAP
-749 TIPEKEKTI
+749 KIPEAEKTI
-758 LVAKG
+758 LVANG
-763 TTFQGTWKFQGWK
+763 TTFQGTWTFQGWK
-776 RSDNNQ
+776 RSDTGGT
-782 IVNAEADFTMP
+782 AKTSFSMP
-793 NQNLTLTAQWE
+793 NHDLTLTAQWE
-804 FTPNVYTVQYDLNND
+804 FTPNVYTVEYDLNGG
-819 SSTEEPPAGH
+819 SGTAPAAHTSYEYTELN
-829 DSYTYPEIEGKTGVD
+829 GKDGAETP
-844 TSKSGIPFGA
+844 SGIPFGA
-854 SLTVQNFTGTAPDGK
+854 LVQLKDFPGRAPTGQ
-869 YFAGWGLARDAT
+869 YFAGWGLTEKGPVA
-881 ALYEPGQSVNNK
+881 YEPGQNVSNA
-893 SLEVEHSGDTITLYA
+893 SLGITEKDATVTLYA
-908 IYKDIGTVTV
+908 IYAEEQTITV
-918 EFAGNDA
+918 EFQGNNPQWGA
-925 NGGSVDVHE
+925 VTTRS
-934 GSFSET
+934 GSFTVKKNVTGDDITS
-940 NGTLSGK
+940 
-947 EVQSVATAK
+947 TAK
-956 PGYHFTGWKC
+956 PSPGYHFTGWKC
-966 EINENK
+966 EINEN
-972 TETETL
+972 TTDTETL
-978 TVTLGQVQTLFKE
+978 EVTASQVQTLFKE

-996 VFRFTAQFEPNSF
+996 VFRFTAQFEPNSFKVHF

-1052 LGWSEEADG
+1052 LGWSE
-1061 TGTSYADKAKFL
+1061 TSGEQGVVYADKAKFQ

-1085 DATITLYAQWEK
+1085 GDTITLYAQWEE
-1097 LPDIT
+1097 LPQIT

-1113 TVTLNTAQAKE
+1113 TVKLNPPQAKE
-1124 PSEEELAPQSIYTV
+1124 PSEEDLAPLSIHTV
-1138 SETGSPDHQVH
+1138 SEKGSPDRRVH
-1149 SFQGATAQPKDGCTF
+1149 AFQGATAQPEDGCTF
-1164 KGWYDQNKNQCST
+1164 KGWYDQQENQCSKDL
-1177 AQSFVPQA
+1177 SFVPKA

-1198 VFEAQQYTLRF
+1198 VFEAKKYTLHF

-1243 LGWATAADGKV
+1243 LGWATEEDGKV

-1261 LSITQNTTL
+1261 LSITQDTTL
-1270 YAVWKQQPNQGGSG
+1270 YAVWKQQPNQGGN

-1297 KPDETPPSTLNDTDH
+1297 KPDETPPTTLNDTDH

-1354 RSPYPDVSAGAWYN
+1354 RSPYPDVSAGDWYN

-1505 RKSNGYET
+1505 RKSDGYET
-1513 QTKILPPRDWSQEFE
+1513 QTKLLPPRDWS
-1528 Q
+1528 

>member
-1 MSTNPLPK
+1 MSANPLPK

-22 SLVPMSALATGDSDS
+22 SLVPMSALATGDLGS
-37 DPNTVDNAIV
+37 DPNNPNTADNAIV
-47 NGSFEQFE
+47 NGSFEDPPQK
-55 QLDQETGTAPQLKA
+55 DRNAPQLEA
-69 EKVPGWSTTA
+69 GDVSGWSTTA
-79 TDRLIEFGVNIGTS
+79 IGQLIEFGVNTKAS
-93 SAPQLSGNDKSIP
+93 SAPQLWGTDKSIP

-118 TSTLYQNV
+118 VSTLYQNV

-142 RMGTDTMALIIGPKQ
+142 RAGTDTMALIIGPHQ
-157 ANAPAKPDEDENGQ
+157 DNAPAKPDKTGQ

-181 QRNAQTLGVTV
+181 KRNAKTLGVTV

-217 PGSESPFSTAPSN
+217 PGNESPFSTAPSN
-230 LYTETWSVWIIATGN
+230 LYTETWSVWIIATGYQ
-245 RSWGNYGTHNRNYN
+245 SWGSYGTHNPVYD
-259 PLKGIGGGI
+259 PLQGIGGGI

-285 CSYAGATSD
+285 CSYSSSGSGGLTV
-294 KTLGNLLDN
+294 GNLLDN

-315 TTAGGEGTVSA
+315 TTAGGQGTVSA
-326 EIQGTTKTVSFSD
+326 EIQGTTQTVDFSD
-339 KNAISVPVRNNRQ
+339 KNAIDVPVRHNRE
-352 MILTAPATADSGVT
+352 MTLTAPATADSGA

-373 TQHSTDGSSTKFVD
+373 TRHSTSGSSTEFVD
-387 KSEWRANGT
+387 KSDTNRWTLNET
-396 SYTYTGTVT
+396 TDTYTYTGTVT
-405 APTDVVLVFVRSPA
+405 APTDVVLVFVQSPA

-429 YVHTPDAKEPTDV
+429 YVHTPTAQEPTDV
-442 VSFAADT
+442 VSFAAG
-449 KRTEYTSHAATASQK
+449 TESYTSHAATASQQI
-464 NGWVFDGWLL
+464 GWVFDGWLL
-474 ARAGAE
+474 ARAGKE
-480 ERVLPEVHTVSYANG
+480 GRVLPEKHTVSYADG
-495 VFTFTYKNGTE
+495 TFTFKDE
-506 TKETRITTDG
+506 TGKKQAEIEANG
-516 VALLAQWK
+516 VALLAQWR
-524 WQQTFQTQL
+524 WRQTFRTQL
-533 QQGDTVTDT
+533 QQGDTATDNS
-542 DACGTITKDDSDASV
+542 DCGTIKIKKDDSDVPV
-557 KTYNAATGEKVT
+557 KTYNAATGEEVT
-569 VTAKANSGYAF
+569 VTANANSGYAF

-591 QLVSKEQT
+591 QLVSQEPT
-599 YTYTVGKQGVQTVY
+599 YDYTVGKQGVQTVY
-613 ARFAQTYTIT
+613 ARFAKTYTIT
-623 YTWDESDNKPTDQI
+623 YTWDESNNKPTNQTP
-637 APAPGTATEGTTYP
+637 PAQGTATEGTTYP
-651 LSVPQQT
+651 LSQKFVRQKT

-665 DVPGHW
+665 GVPGHW

-679 GGTGYLGQE
+679 GGTDYLGQE
-688 IANVTRNYILV
+688 IANVTRNYDLV
-699 GSWDFIPNAQY
+699 GSWSFIPNNRYRLTY
-710 DLSYS
+710 DV
-715 MGDTEHCWIPSGG
+715 GNHNTNWIPSG
-728 LGSIPSSRHYA
+728 LGAVVQSNPLHYYQE
-739 GDTVTSAAAP
+739 TVTSAAAP
-749 TIPEKEKTI
+749 TIPAAENTI
-758 LVAKG
+758 LAANG
-763 TTFQGTWKFQGWK
+763 TTFQGTWTFQGWK
-776 RSDNNQ
+776 RSDNGK
-782 IVNAEADFTMP
+782 IVNEKAKFTMP
-793 NQNLTLTAQWE
+793 NQDLTLTAQWE
-804 FTPNVYTVQYDLNND
+804 FTPNTYKVAYDLNNGTGD
-819 SSTEEPPAGH
+819 TPAGH
-829 DSYTYPEIEGKTGVD
+829 DSYTYPEIEGKAGVIAD
-844 TSKSGIPFGA
+844 KPGIPFGA
-854 SLTVQNFTGTAPDGK
+854 SLTVRDFTGNAPEGK
-869 YFAGWGLARDAT
+869 YFAGWGLHQ
-881 ALYEPGQSVNNK
+881 ALYEPGQRVNNE
-893 SLEVEHSGDTITLYA
+893 SLEVKNSGDTITLYA

-925 NGGSVDVHE
+925 ARGSVSVRQ
-934 GSFSET
+934 GSFSEI
-940 NGTLSGK
+940 NGTLSGATVK
-947 EVQSVATAK
+947 SEATAK

-966 EINENK
+966 ETSRNTTDAK
-972 TETETL
+972 TLE
-978 TVTLGQVQTLFKE
+978 VTASEVQTLFKE

-996 VFRFTAQFEPNSF
+996 VFRFTAQFEPNQF
-1009 KVQFNQNTTDTVTG
+1009 TVQFQKNAEDATG
-1023 TMTSQTFQ
+1023 TMADQSFQ

-1039 LNPNAF
+1039 LKQNAF

-1052 LGWSEEADG
+1052 LGWSE
-1061 TGTSYADKAKFL
+1061 TSGEQDVAYADKAKFL
-1073 GVTHYQG
+1073 GVPANDG
-1080 KEITD
+1080 
-1085 DATITLYAQWEK
+1085 ATVTLYAQWQAYSSV
-1097 LPDIT
+1097 T
-1102 IDYTPFPEDLG
+1102 IRYTAVPNDLG
-1113 TVTLNTAQAKE
+1113 TVTLNKENQTASAATQ
-1124 PSEEELAPQSIYTV
+1124 
-1138 SETGSPDHQVH
+1138 ETGSPDPALKEIV
-1149 SFQGATAQPKDGCTF
+1149 GATATAAQGSVF
-1164 KGWYDQNKNQCST
+1164 EGWYDQHGTRLST
-1177 AQSFVPQA
+1177 ERRYEPKTVN
-1185 GTDNLYQSGSYVA
+1185 DLYEGGSYVA
-1198 VFEAQQYTLRF
+1198 HFHAQQYTLRF
-1209 DANGGEGTMGDLTYT
+1209 NANGGEGTMGNLTYT

-1234 GFTRAGYGF
+1234 GFTRAGYDF
-1243 LGWATAADGKV
+1243 LGWATAADGNV

-1261 LSITQNTTL
+1261 LSITQDTTL

-1291 SGGTQE
+1291 SGTQE
-1297 KPDETPPSTLNDTDH
+1297 KPDETPPTTLNDTDH

-1344 DKARDANLTD
+1344 DEARDANLTD
-1354 RSPYPDVSAGAWYN
+1354 RSPYPDVSAGDWYN

-1505 RKSNGYET
+1505 RKSDGYET

>member
-1 MSTNPLPK
+1 MSANPLPK

-22 SLVPMSALATGDSDS
+22 SLVPMSALAEGDPSS
-37 DPNTVDNAIV
+37 DPNTNTADNAIL
-47 NGSFEQFE
+47 NGSFEQPG
-55 QLDQETGTAPQLKA
+55 QTDKAPQLNY
-69 EKVPGWSTTA
+69 VPGWSTTA
-79 TDRLIEFGVNIGTS
+79 TDHLIEFGVNTQTS

-118 TSTLYQNV
+118 VSTLYQNV
-126 STVGGHIYEW
+126 STVDGHIYEW

-157 ANAPAKPDEDENGQ
+157 DNAPAKPDKNENGQ

-181 QRNAQTLGVTV
+181 KRNAATLGVTV

-217 PGSESPFSTAPSN
+217 TGSESPFSTAPSN

-245 RSWGNYGTHNRNYN
+245 QSWGSYGTHNRNYN

-268 GCSYTVPV
+268 GCSYTVPA

-285 CSYAGATSD
+285 CSYAGATNN

-315 TTAGGEGTVSA
+315 TTAGGQGTVGA
-326 EIQGTTKTVSFSD
+326 EIQGTTKTVDFSD
-339 KNAISVPVRNNRQ
+339 KNAINVPVRNKRQ
-352 MILTAPATADSGVT
+352 MTLTAPATAASGA

-373 TQHSTDGSSTKFVD
+373 TRHSTDDSSTEFVD
-387 KSEWRANGT
+387 KSQWTLNET
-396 SYTYTGTVT
+396 TYTYTGTVT

-429 YVHTPDAKEPTDV
+429 YVHTLGAKEPTDV

-464 NGWVFDGWLL
+464 TGWVFDGWLL
-474 ARAGAE
+474 ARAGNE
-480 ERVLPEVHTVSYANG
+480 ERVLPEEHKVSYANG
-495 VFTFTYKNGTE
+495 VFTFTYKKGTE
-506 TKETRITTDG
+506 TKETRITADG

-533 QQGDTVTDT
+533 QQGDTATDT
-542 DACGTITKDDSDASV
+542 DDCGTITKDNSSDSV
-557 KTYNAATGEKVT
+557 KTYNAATGEQVT
-569 VTAKANSGYAF
+569 VTANAKPGYAF

-591 QLVSKEQT
+591 QLVSQEKT
-599 YTYTVGKQGVQTVY
+599 YAYTVGKQGVQTVY

-623 YTWDESDNKPTDQI
+623 YAWDASNSPTGQTP
-637 APAPGTATEGTTYP
+637 PAQGTATEGTTYP
-651 LSVPQQT
+651 LSQTFVPQQT
-658 TVSATVN
+658 TVSDTVN

-679 GGTGYLGQE
+679 GGTEYLGQE
-688 IANVTRNYILV
+688 IANVTRNYTLV
-699 GSWDFIPNAQY
+699 GSWSFIPNNRYRLTY
-710 DLSYS
+710 DV
-715 MGDTEHCWIPSGG
+715 GNHNTNWIPSG
-728 LGSIPSSRHYA
+728 LGAVVQSNPLHYYQEK
-739 GDTVTSAAAP
+739 VTSAAAP
-749 TIPEKEKTI
+749 TIPEAENTI
-758 LVAKG
+758 LATNK
-763 TTFQGTWKFQGWK
+763 TTFQGTWEFQGWK
-776 RSDNNQ
+776 RSDTED
-782 IVNAEADFTMP
+782 IVPVGERSFSMP
-793 NQNLTLTAQWE
+793 NHDLTLTAQWE
-804 FTPNVYTVQYDLNND
+804 FTPNTYKVAYNLNNG
-819 SSTEEPPAGH
+819 TEESLAGH

-844 TSKSGIPFGA
+844 TSKPGIPFGA
-854 SLTVQNFTGTAPDGK
+854 SLIVKDFTGTVPDGK
-869 YFAGWGLARDAT
+869 YFAGWGRIPDGPVA
-881 ALYEPGQSVNNK
+881 YEPGERVNNE
-893 SLEVEHSGDTITLYA
+893 SLEVKTSGETITLYA
-908 IYKDIGTVTV
+908 IYKNIGTVTV
-918 EFAGNDA
+918 EFAENDA
-925 NGGSVDVHE
+925 NRGSVDVRQ
-934 GSFSET
+934 GSFSER
-940 NGTLSGK
+940 NGTLSGNTVK
-947 EVQSVATAK
+947 SKATAK
-956 PGYHFTGWKC
+956 PGYHFTGWTC
-966 EINENK
+966 E
-972 TETETL
+972 TSGHTTSTDTL
-978 TVTLGQVQTLFKE
+978 YEVTADQVQELFTKNQ
-991 HPNQR
+991 NQR

-1009 KVQFNQNTTDTVTG
+1009 TVRYNANGGEG
-1023 TMTSQTFQ
+1023 TMADQPFQ
-1031 YAEAGDAY
+1031 YAEAENAY

-1073 GVTHYQG
+1073 GVPA
-1080 KEITD
+1080 KNEAIVN
-1085 DATITLYAQWEK
+1085 LYAQWQAYSSV
-1097 LPDIT
+1097 T
-1102 IDYTPFPEDLG
+1102 IRYTAVPNDLG
-1113 TVTLNTAQAKE
+1113 TVILNKENQTASAATE
-1124 PSEEELAPQSIYTV
+1124 
-1138 SETGSPDHQVH
+1138 ETGSPDPALQVIV
-1149 SFQGATAQPKDGCTF
+1149 GATATTVSGSVF
-1164 KGWYDQNKNQCST
+1164 EGWYDQY
-1177 AQSFVPQA
+1177 
-1185 GTDNLYQSGSYVA
+1185 GTLLSKAPNYKPRLVNGLYEGGSYVA
-1198 VFEAQQYTLRF
+1198 YFHAQQYTLHF
-1209 DANGGEGTMGDLTYT
+1209 DANGGEGTMGNLTYT

-1234 GFTRAGYGF
+1234 GFTRAGYDF
-1243 LGWATAADGKV
+1243 LGWATAADGNV
-1254 VYHDQQS
+1254 AYHDQQS
-1261 LSITQNTTL
+1261 LSITQDTTL

-1291 SGGTQE
+1291 SGTQE
-1297 KPDETPPSTLNDTDH
+1297 KPDETPPTTLNDTDH

-1354 RSPYPDVSAGAWYN
+1354 RSPYPDVSAGDWYN

-1505 RKSNGYET
+1505 RKSDGYET

>member
-1 MSTNPLPK
+1 MSANPLPK

-22 SLVPMSALATGDSDS
+22 SLASMSALATGDPSNDS
-37 DPNTVDNAIV
+37 NTADNAIV
-47 NGSFEQFE
+47 NGSFEEPGQT
-55 QLDQETGTAPQLKA
+55 DKAPQLDY
-69 EKVPGWSTTA
+69 VPGWSTTA
-79 TDRLIEFGVNIGTS
+79 TDRLIEFGVNTQAN
-93 SAPQLSGNDKSIP
+93 SAPQLWGTDKSIP
-106 DGNQFAELNADE
+106 DGKQFAELNADE

-142 RMGTDTMALIIGPKQ
+142 RMGKDTMALIIGPKQ
-157 ANAPAKPDEDENGQ
+157 ANAPAKPGKDGQ
-171 DQFMRLTDWV
+171 DQFMRLTAWV

-192 PTDGC
+192 PRDGC

-203 YSKKFDENGGFLNN
+203 YSKKFDKNGGFLNN

-245 RSWGNYGTHNRNYN
+245 QSWGSYGTHDPTYD

-315 TTAGGEGTVSA
+315 TTAGGQGTVSA
-326 EIQGTTKTVSFSD
+326 EIQGTTQTVDFSD
-339 KNAISVPVRNNRQ
+339 KNAIDVPVRHNRE
-352 MILTAPATADSGVT
+352 MTLTAPATADSGA

-373 TQHSTDGSSTKFVD
+373 TRHSTSGSSTEFVD
-387 KSEWRANGT
+387 KSNESKWKLNGT
-396 SYTYTGTVT
+396 TYTYTGTVT

-429 YVHTPDAKEPTDV
+429 YVHTPTAQEPTDV

-449 KRTEYTSHAATASQK
+449 KPYTSHEATASKK

-474 ARAGAE
+474 ARAGNE
-480 ERVLPEVHTVSYANG
+480 GRVLPAVHTVSYANG
-495 VFTFTYKNGTE
+495 TFTFTDE
-506 TKETRITTDG
+506 TGQKRAEIEADG

-569 VTAKANSGYAF
+569 VTANAKPDYAF

-591 QLVSKEQT
+591 QLVSQEQT
-599 YTYTVGKQGVQTVY
+599 YAYTVGKQGVQTVY
-613 ARFAQTYTIT
+613 ARFAKTYTIT
-623 YTWDESDNKPTDQI
+623 YAWDESNSPKDPTV
-637 APAPGTATEGTTYP
+637 PTLPNPGTATAGTTYP
-651 LSVPQQT
+651 LSQNFVPQKT
-658 TVSATVN
+658 TVSATV
-665 DVPGHW
+665 DGVPGHW

-679 GGTGYLGQE
+679 GGKDYLGQE
-688 IANVTRNYILV
+688 IANVTRNYALV
-699 GSWDFIPNAQY
+699 GSWSFIPNNQY
-710 DLSYS
+710 RLTYNV
-715 MGDTEHCWIPSGG
+715 GDHTTNWIPSG
-728 LGSIPSSRHYA
+728 LGEVVPSNPLHYYQEK
-739 GDTVTSAAAP
+739 VTSAAAP
-749 TIPEKEKTI
+749 TIPAAENTI
-758 LVAKG
+758 LAANG
-763 TTFQGTWKFQGWK
+763 TTFQGTWTFQGWK
-776 RSDNNQ
+776 RSDNDK
-782 IVNAEADFTMP
+782 IVNEKAEFTMP
-793 NQNLTLTAQWE
+793 NHDLTLTAQWE
-804 FTPNVYTVQYDLNND
+804 FTPNTYKVAYNLNNG
-819 SSTEEPPAGH
+819 TEESLAGH

-844 TSKSGIPFGA
+844 TSKPGIPFGV
-854 SLTVQNFTGTAPDGK
+854 SVQLKDFPGRAPTEEK
-869 YFAGWGLARDAT
+869 YFAGWGLTPDGPVA
-881 ALYEPGQSVNNK
+881 YEPGQNVSNANLHVT
-893 SLEVEHSGDTITLYA
+893 EDDTTVTLYA
-908 IYKDIGTVTV
+908 IYADVKAITVEFQGNNPQWGTVTPQSGSFTV
-918 EFAGNDA
+918 TN
-925 NGGSVDVHE
+925 SVD
-934 GSFSET
+934 
-940 NGTLSGK
+940 GK
-947 EVQSVATAK
+947 AVTSKAEPS
-956 PGYHFTGWKC
+956 PGYHFVKWTKDG
-966 EINENK
+966 EQVSINPE
-972 TETETL
+972 L
-978 TVTLGQVQTLFKE
+978 TISADKFNTTQAGHTFVYV
-991 HPNQR
+991 
-996 VFRFTAQFEPNSF
+996 AQFEPN
-1009 KVQFNQNTTDTVTG
+1009 QFTVHFEKNADNVTG
-1023 TMTSQTFQ
+1023 NMANQTFK
-1031 YAEAGDAY
+1031 YAGTGSAY

-1052 LGWSEEADG
+1052 LGWSE
-1061 TGTSYADKAKFL
+1061 TSGKQDVVYADKAKFL
-1073 GVTHYQG
+1073 GVPADNG
-1080 KEITD
+1080 AIV
-1085 DATITLYAQWEK
+1085 TLYAQWQAYSSV
-1097 LPDIT
+1097 T
-1102 IDYTPFPEDLG
+1102 IRYTAVPNDLG
-1113 TVTLNTAQAKE
+1113 TVTLNKEDQTASAATQ
-1124 PSEEELAPQSIYTV
+1124 
-1138 SETGSPDHQVH
+1138 ETGSPDPALEEIV
-1149 SFQGATAQPKDGCTF
+1149 GATATAAQGSVF
-1164 KGWYDQNKNQCST
+1164 EGWYDQHGTRLST
-1177 AQSFVPQA
+1177 DLQYKPTPVN
-1185 GTDNLYQSGSYVA
+1185 DLYEGGSYVA
-1198 VFEAQQYTLRF
+1198 HFHAQQYTLRF
-1209 DANGGEGTMGDLTYT
+1209 NANGGEGTMEDLTYT

-1234 GFTRAGYGF
+1234 GFTRAGYDF
-1243 LGWATAADGKV
+1243 LGWATAADGNV
-1254 VYHDQQS
+1254 AYHDQQS
-1261 LSITQNTTL
+1261 LSITQDTTL

-1284 GGHHNSG
+1284 GHHN

-1297 KPDETPPSTLNDTDH
+1297 NPDETPPTTLNDTDH

-1354 RSPYPDVSAGAWYN
+1354 RSPYPDVSAGDWYN
-1368 KAIATLSRMGI
+1368 KAVATLSRMGI

-1491 YLALQEASNSHLYD
+1491 YLALQEASNSHLYY
-1505 RKSNGYET
+1505 RKSDGYET

>member
-1 MSTNPLPK
+1 MSANPLPK

-22 SLVPMSALATGDSDS
+22 SLASMSALATGDPSNDS
-37 DPNTVDNAIV
+37 NTADNAIV
-47 NGSFEQFE
+47 NGSFEEPGQT
-55 QLDQETGTAPQLKA
+55 DKAPQLDY
-69 EKVPGWSTTA
+69 VPGWSTTA
-79 TDRLIEFGVNIGTS
+79 TDRLIEFGVNTQAN
-93 SAPQLSGNDKSIP
+93 SAPQLWGTDKSIP
-106 DGNQFAELNADE
+106 DGKQFAELNADE

-126 STVGGHIYEW
+126 STVGGRIYEW

-142 RMGTDTMALIIGPKQ
+142 RMGKDTMALIIGPKQ
-157 ANAPAKPDEDENGQ
+157 ANAPAKPGKDGQ
-171 DQFMRLTDWV
+171 DQFMRLTAWV

-192 PTDGC
+192 PRDGC

-203 YSKKFDENGGFLNN
+203 YSKKFDKNGGFLNN

-245 RSWGNYGTHNRNYN
+245 QSWGSYGTHDPTYD

-315 TTAGGEGTVSA
+315 TTAGGQGTVSA
-326 EIQGTTKTVSFSD
+326 EIQGTTQTVDFSD
-339 KNAISVPVRNNRQ
+339 KNAIDVPVRHNRE
-352 MILTAPATADSGVT
+352 MTLTAPATADSGA

-373 TQHSTDGSSTKFVD
+373 TRHSTSGSSTEFVD
-387 KSEWRANGT
+387 KSNESKWKLNGT
-396 SYTYTGTVT
+396 TYTYTGTVT

-429 YVHTPDAKEPTDV
+429 YVHTPTAQEPTDV
-442 VSFAADT
+442 VSFAAGT
-449 KRTEYTSHAATASQK
+449 GPYTSHAATASQT
-464 NGWVFDGWLL
+464 GWVFAGWLL
-474 ARAGAE
+474 ARAGNGL
-480 ERVLPEVHTVSYANG
+480 VLPAVHTVSYANG
-495 VFTFTYKNGTE
+495 TFTFTDE
-506 TKETRITTDG
+506 TGQKRAEIEADG

-569 VTAKANSGYAF
+569 VTANAKPDYAF

-591 QLVSKEQT
+591 QLVSQEQT
-599 YTYTVGKQGVQTVY
+599 YAYTVGKQGVQTVY
-613 ARFAQTYTIT
+613 ARFAKTYTIT
-623 YTWDESDNKPTDQI
+623 YAWDESNSPKDPTV
-637 APAPGTATEGTTYP
+637 PTLPNPGTATAGTTYP
-651 LSVPQQT
+651 LSQNFVPQKT
-658 TVSATVN
+658 TVSATV
-665 DVPGHW
+665 DGVPGHW

-679 GGTGYLGQE
+679 GGKDYLGQE
-688 IANVTRNYILV
+688 IANVTRNYALV
-699 GSWDFIPNAQY
+699 GSWSFIPNNQY
-710 DLSYS
+710 RLTYNV
-715 MGDTEHCWIPSGG
+715 GDHTTNWIPSG
-728 LGSIPSSRHYA
+728 LGEVVPSNPLHYYQEK
-739 GDTVTSAAAP
+739 VTSAAAP
-749 TIPEKEKTI
+749 TIPAAENTI
-758 LVAKG
+758 LAANG
-763 TTFQGTWKFQGWK
+763 TTFQGTWTFQGWK
-776 RSDNNQ
+776 RSDNDK
-782 IVNAEADFTMP
+782 IVNEKAEFTMP
-793 NQNLTLTAQWE
+793 NHDLTLTAQWT
-804 FTPNVYTVQYDLNND
+804 FKPNTYKVEYNLNDGTGTVPEAHTSYAYTELN
-819 SSTEEPPAGH
+819 
-829 DSYTYPEIEGKTGVD
+829 GKDGAEKPD
-844 TSKSGIPFGA
+844 GIPFGA
-854 SLTVQNFTGTAPDGK
+854 SLTVQNFTGTAPDGT
-869 YFAGWGLARDAT
+869 YFAGWGLHRDAN
-881 ALYEPGQSVNNK
+881 ALYEPEESVNNE
-893 SLEVEHSGDTITLYA
+893 SLEVTTSGETITLYA
-908 IYKDIGTVTV
+908 IYKNIGTVTV
-918 EFAGNDA
+918 EFAENDA
-925 NGGSVDVHE
+925 NRGSVDVRQ

-940 NGTLSGK
+940 KGTLSGGA
-947 EVQSVATAK
+947 VQSVATAK

-966 EINENK
+966 EINGN
-972 TETETL
+972 TTDTGTL
-978 TVTLGQVQTLFKE
+978 TVSASQVQELFTE
-991 HPNQR
+991 NPEQR
-996 VFRFTAQFEPNSF
+996 VFRFTAQFEPNQF
-1009 KVQFNQNTTDTVTG
+1009 NVQFQKNAEDATG
-1023 TMTSQTFQ
+1023 NMASQTFQ
-1031 YAEAGDAY
+1031 YAGTENVY

-1052 LGWSEEADG
+1052 LGWSE
-1061 TGTSYADKAKFL
+1061 TSGKQGVVYADQAKFQ

-1080 KEITD
+1080 NEIINN
-1085 DATITLYAQWEK
+1085 ATITLYAQWEK
-1097 LPDIT
+1097 LLDIT

-1113 TVTLNTAQAKE
+1113 KVTLNSPQEEE
-1124 PSEEELAPQSIYTV
+1124 PSEEDLVPHSIYTV
-1138 SETGSPDHQVH
+1138 SEKGSPDHQVH
-1149 SFQGATAQPKDGCTF
+1149 TFQGATAQPKDGCTF
-1164 KGWYDQNKNQCST
+1164 KGWYDQQENQCSKDL
-1177 AQSFVPQA
+1177 SFVPKA

-1198 VFEAQQYTLRF
+1198 VFEAQQYTLHF

-1234 GFTRAGYGF
+1234 GFTRAGYDF
-1243 LGWATAADGKV
+1243 LGWATAADGNV
-1254 VYHDQQS
+1254 AYHDQQS
-1261 LSITQNTTL
+1261 LSITQDTTL

-1291 SGGTQE
+1291 GTQE
-1297 KPDETPPSTLNDTDH
+1297 NPDETPPTTLNDTDH

-1354 RSPYPDVSAGAWYN
+1354 RSPYPDVSAGDWYN
-1368 KAIATLSRMGI
+1368 KAVATLSRMGI

-1505 RKSNGYET
+1505 RKSDGYET

>member
-1 MSTNPLPK
+1 MSANSLPK
-9 RLLSLVLTLCMVL
+9 RLLSLVLTFCMVL
-22 SLVPMSALATGDSDS
+22 SLVPMSALATGDSSS
-37 DPNTVDNAIV
+37 DPDRVDNAIV
-47 NGSFEQFE
+47 NGSFEEPGQT
-55 QLDQETGTAPQLKA
+55 DKAPQLDY
-69 EKVPGWSTTA
+69 VPGWSTTA
-79 TDRLIEFGVNIGTS
+79 TDRLIEFGVNTKAS

-118 TSTLYQNV
+118 VSTLYQNV
-126 STVGGHIYEW
+126 STVDGHIYEW

-157 ANAPAKPDEDENGQ
+157 DNAPAKPDKNENGQ

-181 QRNAQTLGVTV
+181 KRNAATLGVTV

-217 PGSESPFSTAPSN
+217 TGSESPFSTAPSN

-245 RSWGNYGTHNRNYN
+245 QSWGSYGTHNRNYN

-268 GCSYTVPV
+268 GCSYTVPA

-285 CSYAGATSD
+285 CSYAGATNN

-315 TTAGGEGTVSA
+315 TTAGGQGTVSA
-326 EIQGTTKTVSFSD
+326 EIQGTTKTVDFSD
-339 KNAISVPVRNNRQ
+339 KNAINVPVRNKRQ
-352 MILTAPATADSGVT
+352 MTLTAPATAASGA

-373 TQHSTDGSSTKFVD
+373 TQHSTSGSSTKFVD
-387 KSEWRANGT
+387 KSQWQRTQNGT
-396 SYTYTGTVT
+396 SYTYTGKVT

-419 VTYDANGGDK
+419 VTYDANGGDR
-429 YVHTPDAKEPTDV
+429 YVHTPGAQEPTDV
-442 VSFAADT
+442 VSFAAG
-449 KRTEYTSHAATASQK
+449 TESYTSHAATASQQI
-464 NGWVFDGWLL
+464 GWVFAGWLL

-506 TKETRITTDG
+506 TKETRITADG
-516 VALLAQWK
+516 VALLAQWR

-533 QQGDTVTDT
+533 QQGDTATDNK
-542 DACGTITKDDSDASV
+542 DCGTITKYNSSDPV
-557 KTYNAATGEKVT
+557 KTYNAATGEQVT
-569 VTAKANSGYAF
+569 LTANANEGYAF

-591 QLVSKEQT
+591 QLVSQEKT
-599 YTYTVGKQGVQTVY
+599 YAYTVGKQGVQTVY
-613 ARFAQTYTIT
+613 ARFAKTYTIT
-623 YTWDESDNKPTDQI
+623 YTWDTSDNKPTDQTV
-637 APAPGTATEGTTYP
+637 PDPGTATEGTTYP
-651 LSVPQQT
+651 LSRTFVPQQT
-658 TVSATVN
+658 TVSATVGG
-665 DVPGHW
+665 VPGHW

-679 GGTGYLGQE
+679 GGTDYLGQE
-688 IANVTRNYILV
+688 IASVTKNYTLV
-699 GSWDFIPNAQY
+699 GSWDFIPNNQY
-710 DLSYS
+710 RLTYNV
-715 MGDTEHCWIPSGG
+715 GDHTTNWIPSG
-728 LGSIPSSRHYA
+728 LGEVVQANPLHYYQ
-739 GDTVTSAAAP
+739 DTVTSAAAP
-749 TIPEKEKTI
+749 KIPEAEKTI
-758 LVAKG
+758 LVANG
-763 TTFQGTWKFQGWK
+763 TIFQGTWKFQGWK
-776 RSDNNQ
+776 RSDTGD
-782 IVNAEADFTMP
+782 IVSVNESFSMP
-793 NQNLTLTAQWE
+793 NHDLTLTAQWT
-804 FTPNVYTVQYDLNND
+804 FTPNTYKVAYNLN
-819 SSTEEPPAGH
+819 SGSGTEKPPASH
-829 DSYTYPEIEGKTGVD
+829 DSYTYPEIEGKTGVIAD
-844 TSKSGIPFGA
+844 KPGIPFGA
-854 SLTVQNFTGTAPDGK
+854 GLTVRDFTGTTPEGK
-869 YFAGWGLARDAT
+869 YFAGWGLQRDAT
-881 ALYEPGQSVNNK
+881 ALYEPGQRVNNE
-893 SLEVEHSGDTITLYA
+893 SLEVKNSGDTITLYA

-925 NGGSVDVHE
+925 TRGSVSVRQ
-934 GSFSET
+934 GSFSER
-940 NGTLSGK
+940 NGTLSGNTVK
-947 EVQSVATAK
+947 SEATAK
-956 PGYHFTGWKC
+956 PGYHFTGWTC
-966 EINENK
+966 E
-972 TETETL
+972 TSGHTTSTETL
-978 TVTLGQVQTLFKE
+978 CEVTANQVQTLFTA
-991 HPNQR
+991 HPEQR
-996 VFRFTAQFEPNSF
+996 VFRFTAQFEPNQF
-1009 KVQFNQNTTDTVTG
+1009 TVQFEKNADNVTG
-1023 TMTSQTFQ
+1023 NMASQTFK
-1031 YAEAGDAY
+1031 YAGTGNVS
-1039 LNPNAF
+1039 LNQNAF

-1052 LGWSEEADG
+1052 LGWSE
-1061 TGTSYADKAKFL
+1061 TSGKQGVVYADQAKFQ
-1073 GVTHYQG
+1073 GVTYYKG
-1080 KEITD
+1080 TEIKNND
-1085 DATITLYAQWEK
+1085 IITLYAQWEK
-1097 LPDIT
+1097 LPEIT

-1113 TVTLNTAQAKE
+1113 TVTLNPAEGPSKE
-1124 PSEEELAPQSIYTV
+1124 ALSPQSIYTV
-1138 SETGSPDHQVH
+1138 SETGSPDHQVR
-1149 SFQGATAQPKDGCTF
+1149 GATAKPKDGCTF
-1164 KGWYDQNKNQCST
+1164 KGWYDQQENQCSKDL
-1177 AQSFVPQA
+1177 SFVPQA

-1209 DANGGEGTMGDLTYT
+1209 NANGGEGTMEDLTYT

-1234 GFTRAGYGF
+1234 GFTRAGYAF
-1243 LGWATAADGKV
+1243 LGWATAADGGV
-1254 VYHDQQS
+1254 AYHDQQS
-1261 LSITQNTTL
+1261 LSITQDTTL

-1291 SGGTQE
+1291 GTQE
-1297 KPDETPPSTLNDTDH
+1297 KPDETPPTTLNDTDH

-1344 DKARDANLTD
+1344 DEARDANLTD

-1505 RKSNGYET
+1505 RKSDGYET

>member
-1 MSTNPLPK
+1 MSANPLPK

-22 SLVPMSALATGDSDS
+22 SLVPMSALATGASSS
-37 DPNTVDNAIV
+37 DPNNPNTADNAIV
-47 NGSFEQFE
+47 NGSFEDPPQK
-55 QLDQETGTAPQLKA
+55 DRNAPQLEA
-69 EKVPGWSTTA
+69 GDVSGWSTTA
-79 TDRLIEFGVNIGTS
+79 IGQLIEFGVNIGTS
-93 SAPQLSGNDKSIP
+93 SAPQLSGNDKRIP

-118 TSTLYQNV
+118 VSTLYQNV

-142 RMGTDTMALIIGPKQ
+142 RAGTDTMALIIGPKQ
-157 ANAPAKPDEDENGQ
+157 AKDPAKPDKNENGQ

-181 QRNAQTLGVTV
+181 QRNAKTLGVTI
-192 PTDGC
+192 PRDGC

-217 PGSESPFSTAPSN
+217 PGNESPFSTAPSN
-230 LYTETWSVWIIATGN
+230 LYTETWSVWIIATDN
-245 RSWGNYGTHNRNYN
+245 RSWGSYGTHAPSYD
-259 PLKGIGGGI
+259 PLQGIGGGI
-268 GCSYTVPV
+268 GCSYTVPA
-276 GQNETTFAF
+276 GQTETTFAF
-285 CSYAGATSD
+285 CSYSSSGSGGLTV
-294 KTLGNLLDN
+294 GNLLDN

-315 TTAGGEGTVSA
+315 TTAGGKGTVSA
-326 EIQGTTKTVSFSD
+326 EIQGTTQTVDFSD
-339 KNAISVPVRNNRQ
+339 KNAIDVPVRNNRE
-352 MILTAPATADSGVT
+352 MTLTAPATAASGA

-373 TQHSTDGSSTKFVD
+373 TQHSTSGSSTKFVD
-387 KSEWRANGT
+387 KSEWKKNGT
-396 SYTYTGTVT
+396 TYTYTGPVT

-419 VTYDANGGDK
+419 VTYDANGGDR
-429 YVHTPDAKEPTDV
+429 YVHTPGAQEPTDV
-442 VSFAADT
+442 VSFAAGT
-449 KRTEYTSHAATASQK
+449 GQTSYTSHEATASQK
-464 NGWVFDGWLL
+464 KGWVFDGWLL
-474 ARAGAE
+474 ARAGDGGV
-480 ERVLPEVHTVSYANG
+480 VLPAEHTVSYANG

-506 TKETRITTDG
+506 TKITANG
-516 VALLAQWK
+516 VALLAQWR

-533 QQGDTVTDT
+533 QQGDTVKEDK
-542 DACGTITKDDSDASV
+542 ACGTITKNGQTAD
-557 KTYNAATGEKVT
+557 TYNAATGEKVT

-591 QLVSKEQT
+591 QLVSQEQI

-613 ARFAQTYTIT
+613 ARFAKTYTIT
-623 YTWDESDNKPTDQI
+623 YTWDESDNKPTDQTP
-637 APAPGTATEGTTYP
+637 PAQGTATAGTTYP
-651 LSVPQQT
+651 LSQKFVRQKT

-665 DVPGHW
+665 GVPGHW

-679 GGTGYLGQE
+679 GGTEYLGQE
-688 IANVTRNYILV
+688 IANVTKDYTLV
-699 GSWDFIPNAQY
+699 GSWDFIPNNQY
-710 DLSYS
+710 RLTYNV
-715 MGDTEHCWIPSGG
+715 GDHTTNWIPSG
-728 LGSIPSSRHYA
+728 LGAVVQSNPLHYYQEN
-739 GDTVTSAAAP
+739 VTSAAAP
-749 TIPEKEKTI
+749 TIPAAENTI
-758 LVAKG
+758 LAANG
-763 TTFQGTWKFQGWK
+763 TTFQGTWTFQGWK
-776 RSDNNQ
+776 RSDTGDP
-782 IVNAEADFTMP
+782 AGTSFTMP
-793 NQNLTLTAQWE
+793 NHDLTLTAQWT
-804 FTPNVYTVQYDLNND
+804 FTPNTYKVAYDLNKG
-819 SSTEEPPAGH
+819 SGPVPEAHTSYEYTELN
-829 DSYTYPEIEGKTGVD
+829 GKDGAETP
-844 TSKSGIPFGA
+844 SGIPFGA
-854 SLTVQNFTGTAPDGK
+854 LVQLKDFPGRAPTGK
-869 YFAGWGLARDAT
+869 YFAGWGLTEKGPVA
-881 ALYEPGQSVNNK
+881 YEPGQNVSNA
-893 SLEVEHSGDTITLYA
+893 SLGITEKDATVTLYA
-908 IYKDIGTVTV
+908 IYAEEQTITV
-918 EFAGNDA
+918 EFQGNNPQWGA
-925 NGGSVDVHE
+925 VTTRS
-934 GSFSET
+934 GSFTVKKNVTGDDITS
-940 NGTLSGK
+940 
-947 EVQSVATAK
+947 TAK
-956 PGYHFTGWKC
+956 PSPGYHFTGWKC
-966 EINENK
+966 EINEN
-972 TETETL
+972 TTDTETL
-978 TVTLGQVQTLFKE
+978 EVTASQVQTLFKE
-991 HPNQR
+991 NPNQR

-1052 LGWSEEADG
+1052 LGWSETEDG
-1061 TGTSYADKAKFL
+1061 KGTSYADKAKFL
-1073 GVTHYQG
+1073 GVPANDG
-1080 KEITD
+1080 AIV
-1085 DATITLYAQWEK
+1085 TLYAQWQAYS
-1097 LPDIT
+1097 PVT
-1102 IDYTPFPEDLG
+1102 IRYTAVPNNLG
-1113 TVTLNTAQAKE
+1113 TVVLNKESQTASAATE
-1124 PSEEELAPQSIYTV
+1124 
-1138 SETGSPDHQVH
+1138 ETGSPDPARQEIV
-1149 SFQGATAQPKDGCTF
+1149 GATAATAQDSVF
-1164 KGWYDQNKNQCST
+1164 EGWYDQNGKRLSMERRYEPT
-1177 AQSFVPQA
+1177 TVK
-1185 GTDNLYQSGSYVA
+1185 GLYEGGSYVA
-1198 VFEAQQYTLRF
+1198 YFHAKQYTLHF

-1234 GFTRAGYGF
+1234 GFTRAGYDF
-1243 LGWATAADGKV
+1243 LGWATAADGNV
-1254 VYHDQQS
+1254 AYHDQQS
-1261 LSITQNTTL
+1261 LSITQDTTL

-1291 SGGTQE
+1291 GTQE
-1297 KPDETPPSTLNDTDH
+1297 KPDETPPTTLNDTDH

-1344 DKARDANLTD
+1344 DEARDANLTD
-1354 RSPYPDVSAGAWYN
+1354 RSPYPDVSAGDWYN

-1414 TPFTDLTGCWAAD
+1414 MPFTDLTGCWAAD

-1505 RKSNGYET
+1505 RKSDGYET

>member
-22 SLVPMSALATGDSDS
+22 SLAPMSALAEGDPSS
-37 DPNTVDNAIV
+37 DPNRVDNAIV
-47 NGSFEQFE
+47 NGSFEKPGQTKM
-55 QLDQETGTAPQLKA
+55 LAPQLEA
-69 EKVPGWSTTA
+69 QTVPGWSTTA
-79 TDRLIEFGVNIGTS
+79 TGHLIEFGVNIGRS
-93 SAPQLSGNDKSIP
+93 YAPQLWGSDKSIP
-106 DGNQFAELNADE
+106 NGNQFAELNADE
-118 TSTLYQNV
+118 VSTLYQNV

-142 RMGTDTMALIIGPKQ
+142 REGTDTMALIIGPKQ
-157 ANAPAKPDEDENGQ
+157 ANAPAKPDKNGQ

-181 QRNAQTLGVTV
+181 QRNVATLGVTV

-217 PGSESPFSTAPSN
+217 TGNESPFSTAPSN

-245 RSWGNYGTHNRNYN
+245 QSWGSYGTHNRNYN

-268 GCSYTVPV
+268 GCSYTVPAR
-276 GQNETTFAF
+276 QTETTFAF
-285 CSYAGATSD
+285 CSYSSSGSGGLTV
-294 KTLGNLLDN
+294 GNLLDN

-326 EIQGTTKTVSFSD
+326 EIQGATQTVDFSD
-339 KNAISVPVRNNRQ
+339 KNAIDVPVRNNRQ
-352 MILTAPATADSGVT
+352 MTLTAPATADSGVT

-373 TQHSTDGSSTKFVD
+373 TQHRTDGSFTEFVD
-387 KSEWRANGT
+387 KSKWTPNGT
-396 SYTYTGTVT
+396 TYTYTGTVT

-464 NGWVFDGWLL
+464 NGWVFAGWLL
-474 ARAGAE
+474 ARAGN
-480 ERVLPEVHTVSYANG
+480 RGLVLPEEHKVSYDAEKHT
-495 VFTFTYKNGTE
+495 FTFAYADGDKTTTE
-506 TKETRITTDG
+506 TLNANG

-524 WQQTFQTQL
+524 WRQTFQTQL
-533 QQGDTVTDT
+533 QQGDTATDNS
-542 DACGTITKDDSDASV
+542 DCGTIKIKKDDSDVPV
-557 KTYNAATGEKVT
+557 KTYDAATGERVT
-569 VTAKANSGYAF
+569 VTATANSGYAF

-591 QLVSKEQT
+591 QLVSQEQT
-599 YTYTVGKQGVQTVY
+599 YNYTVGRQGVQTVY

-623 YTWDESDNKPTDQI
+623 YAWDTSNSPTDQI
-637 APAPGTATEGTTYP
+637 PEAPEAGTATEGTTYP
-651 LSVPQQT
+651 LSQTFVPQQT

-665 DVPGHW
+665 GVPGHW

-679 GGTGYLGQE
+679 GGTDYLGQE
-688 IANVTRNYILV
+688 IANVTRNYDLV
-699 GSWDFIPNAQY
+699 GSWSFIPNNRY
-710 DLSYS
+710 RLTYNV
-715 MGDTEHCWIPSGG
+715 GDHTTNWIPSG
-728 LGSIPSSRHYA
+728 LGAVVQSNPLHYYQEK
-739 GDTVTSAAAP
+739 VTSAAAP
-749 TIPEKEKTI
+749 TIPAAENTI
-758 LVAKG
+758 LAANG
-763 TTFQGTWKFQGWK
+763 TTFQGTWTFQGWK
-776 RSDNNQ
+776 RSDTGET
-782 IVNAEADFTMP
+782 VPADTTGTSFTMP
-793 NQNLTLTAQWE
+793 NHDLTLTAQWE
-804 FTPNVYTVQYDLNND
+804 FTPNTYKVEYKLNGGSGTAPAAHTSYAYTELN
-819 SSTEEPPAGH
+819 
-829 DSYTYPEIEGKTGVD
+829 GKDGAKTPD
-844 TSKSGIPFGA
+844 GIPFGA
-854 SLTVQNFTGTAPDGK
+854 SVQLRDFTGTPPPGK
-869 YFAGWGLARDAT
+869 YFAGWGLTEGGPVA
-881 ALYEPGQSVNNK
+881 YEPERFVNNE
-893 SLEVEHSGDTITLYA
+893 SLEVKHSGDTITLYA
-908 IYKDIGTVTV
+908 IYKEIGTVTV

-934 GSFSET
+934 GSFSEIE
-940 NGTLSGK
+940 GTLSGK

-966 EINENK
+966 ETSGDRTDAK
-972 TETETL
+972 TLEVRL
-978 TVTLGQVQTLFKE
+978 DQVQKLFTKN
-991 HPNQR
+991 HNQR

-1009 KVQFNQNTTDTVTG
+1009 TVKYNANGGTG
-1023 TMTSQTFQ
+1023 TMDDQRFR
-1031 YAEAGDAY
+1031 YAGEGDAY

-1052 LGWSEEADG
+1052 LGWSETEDG
-1061 TGTSYADKAKFL
+1061 KGTSYADKAKFL
-1073 GVTHYQG
+1073 GVPANDG
-1080 KEITD
+1080 AIV
-1085 DATITLYAQWEK
+1085 TLYAQWQAYS
-1097 LPDIT
+1097 PVT
-1102 IDYTPFPEDLG
+1102 IRYTAFPNDLG
-1113 TVTLNTAQAKE
+1113 TVVLNKEGQTASAATE
-1124 PSEEELAPQSIYTV
+1124 
-1138 SETGSPDHQVH
+1138 ETGSPDPALRAIV
-1149 SFQGATAQPKDGCTF
+1149 GATAKPKDGCTF
-1164 KGWYDQNKNQCST
+1164 KGWYDQQENQCSKNL
-1177 AQSFVPQA
+1177 SFVPQA
-1185 GTDNLYQSGSYVA
+1185 GRDNLYQSGSYVA
-1198 VFEAQQYTLRF
+1198 VFEAQKYNLHF

-1234 GFTRAGYGF
+1234 GFTRSGYAF

-1254 VYHDQQS
+1254 AYHDQQS
-1261 LSITQNTTL
+1261 LSITQDTTL

-1291 SGGTQE
+1291 GTQE
-1297 KPDETPPSTLNDTDH
+1297 KPDETPPTTLNDTDH

-1354 RSPYPDVSAGAWYN
+1354 RSPYPDVSAGDWYN

-1427 EIAKA
+1427 EITKA

-1505 RKSNGYET
+1505 RKSDGYET
-1513 QTKILPPRDWSQEFE
+1513 QTKLLPPRDWSQEFE

>member
-1 MSTNPLPK
+1 MSANPLPK

-22 SLVPMSALATGDSDS
+22 SLVPMSALAEGDPSS
-37 DPNTVDNAIV
+37 DPNRVDNAIV
-47 NGSFEQFE
+47 NGSFEKPGQTKM
-55 QLDQETGTAPQLKA
+55 LAPQLEA
-69 EKVPGWSTTA
+69 QTVPGWSTTA
-79 TDRLIEFGVNIGTS
+79 TGHLIEFGVNIGRS
-93 SAPQLSGNDKSIP
+93 YAPQLWGSDKSIP
-106 DGNQFAELNADE
+106 NGNQFAELNADE
-118 TSTLYQNV
+118 VSTLYQNV

-142 RMGTDTMALIIGPKQ
+142 REGTDTMALIIGPHQ
-157 ANAPAKPDEDENGQ
+157 ANAPAKPGKDGQ
-171 DQFMRLTDWV
+171 DQFMRLTAWV

-192 PTDGC
+192 PRDGC

-203 YSKKFDENGGFLNN
+203 YSKKFDKNGGFLNN

-245 RSWGNYGTHNRNYN
+245 QSWGSYGTHDPTYD

-315 TTAGGEGTVSA
+315 TTAGGQGTVSA
-326 EIQGTTKTVSFSD
+326 EIQGTTQTVDFSD
-339 KNAISVPVRNNRQ
+339 KNAIDVPVRHNRE
-352 MILTAPATADSGVT
+352 MTLTAPATADSGA

-373 TQHSTDGSSTKFVD
+373 TRHSTSGSSTEFVD
-387 KSEWRANGT
+387 KSNESKWKLNGT
-396 SYTYTGTVT
+396 TYTYTGTVT

-429 YVHTPDAKEPTDV
+429 YVHTPTAQEPTDV
-442 VSFAADT
+442 VSFAAGT
-449 KRTEYTSHAATASQK
+449 GPYTSHAATASQT
-464 NGWVFDGWLL
+464 GWVFAGWLL
-474 ARAGAE
+474 ARAGNGL
-480 ERVLPEVHTVSYANG
+480 VLPAVHTVSYANG
-495 VFTFTYKNGTE
+495 TFTFTDE
-506 TKETRITTDG
+506 TGQKRAEIEADG

-569 VTAKANSGYAF
+569 VTANAKPDYAF

-591 QLVSKEQT
+591 QLVSQEQT
-599 YTYTVGKQGVQTVY
+599 YAYTVGKQGVQTVY
-613 ARFAQTYTIT
+613 ARFAKTYTIT
-623 YTWDESDNKPTDQI
+623 YAWDESNSPKDPTV
-637 APAPGTATEGTTYP
+637 PTLPNPGTATAGTTYP
-651 LSVPQQT
+651 LSQNFVPQKT
-658 TVSATVN
+658 TVSATV
-665 DVPGHW
+665 DGVPGHW

-679 GGTGYLGQE
+679 GGKDYLGQE
-688 IANVTRNYILV
+688 IANVTRNYALV
-699 GSWDFIPNAQY
+699 GSWSFIPNNQY
-710 DLSYS
+710 RLTYNV
-715 MGDTEHCWIPSGG
+715 GDHTTNWIPSG
-728 LGSIPSSRHYA
+728 LGEVVPSNPLHYYQEK
-739 GDTVTSAAAP
+739 VTSAAAP
-749 TIPEKEKTI
+749 TIPAAENTI
-758 LVAKG
+758 LAANG
-763 TTFQGTWKFQGWK
+763 TTFQGTWTFQGWK
-776 RSDNNQ
+776 RSDNDK
-782 IVNAEADFTMP
+782 IVNEKAEFTMP
-793 NQNLTLTAQWE
+793 NHDLTLTAQWT
-804 FTPNVYTVQYDLNND
+804 FKPNTYKVEYNLNDGTGTVPEAHTSYAYTELN
-819 SSTEEPPAGH
+819 
-829 DSYTYPEIEGKTGVD
+829 GKDGAEKPD
-844 TSKSGIPFGA
+844 GIPFGA
-854 SLTVQNFTGTAPDGK
+854 SLTVQNFTGTAPDGT
-869 YFAGWGLARDAT
+869 YFAGWGLHRDAN
-881 ALYEPGQSVNNK
+881 ALYEPEESVNNE
-893 SLEVEHSGDTITLYA
+893 SLEVTTSGETITLYA
-908 IYKDIGTVTV
+908 IYKNIGTVTV
-918 EFAGNDA
+918 EFAENDA
-925 NGGSVDVHE
+925 NRGSVDVRQ

-940 NGTLSGK
+940 KGTLSGGA
-947 EVQSVATAK
+947 VQSVATAK

-966 EINENK
+966 EINGN
-972 TETETL
+972 TTDTGTL
-978 TVTLGQVQTLFKE
+978 TVSASQVQELFTE
-991 HPNQR
+991 NPEQR
-996 VFRFTAQFEPNSF
+996 VFRFTAQFEPNQF
-1009 KVQFNQNTTDTVTG
+1009 NVQFQKNAEDATG
-1023 TMTSQTFQ
+1023 NMASQTFQ
-1031 YAEAGDAY
+1031 YAGTENVY

-1052 LGWSEEADG
+1052 LGWSE
-1061 TGTSYADKAKFL
+1061 TSGKQGVVYADQAKFQ

-1080 KEITD
+1080 NEIINN
-1085 DATITLYAQWEK
+1085 ATITLYAQWEK
-1097 LPDIT
+1097 LLDIT

-1113 TVTLNTAQAKE
+1113 KVTLNSPQEEE
-1124 PSEEELAPQSIYTV
+1124 PSEEDLVPHSIYTV
-1138 SETGSPDHQVH
+1138 SEKGSPDHQVH
-1149 SFQGATAQPKDGCTF
+1149 TFQGATAQPKDGCTF
-1164 KGWYDQNKNQCST
+1164 KGWYDQQENQCSKDL
-1177 AQSFVPQA
+1177 SFVPKA

-1198 VFEAQQYTLRF
+1198 VFEAQQYTLHF

-1234 GFTRAGYGF
+1234 GFTRAGYDF
-1243 LGWATAADGKV
+1243 LGWATAADGNV
-1254 VYHDQQS
+1254 AYHDQQS
-1261 LSITQNTTL
+1261 LSITQDTTL

-1291 SGGTQE
+1291 GTQE
-1297 KPDETPPSTLNDTDH
+1297 NPDETPPTTLNDTDH

-1354 RSPYPDVSAGAWYN
+1354 RSPYPDVSAGDWYN
-1368 KAIATLSRMGI
+1368 KAVATLSRMGI

-1505 RKSNGYET
+1505 RKSDGYET

>member
-1 MSTNPLPK
+1 MSANPLPK

-37 DPNTVDNAIV
+37 DSNSDPNTADNAIV
-47 NGSFEQFE
+47 NGSFEE
-55 QLDQETGTAPQLKA
+55 PAQETMLAPQLEA
-69 EKVPGWSTTA
+69 QKVSGWSTTA
-79 TDRLIEFGVNIGTS
+79 TDDKIEFGVNTKTD

-106 DGNQFAELNADE
+106 HGKQFAELNANQV
-118 TSTLYQNV
+118 STLYQNV

-142 RMGTDTMALIIGPKQ
+142 RAGTDTMALIIGPKQ
-157 ANAPAKPDEDENGQ
+157 AKDPAKPDPNGQ

-181 QRNAQTLGVTV
+181 KRNAETLGVTV
-192 PTDGC
+192 LRDGC

-203 YSKKFDENGGFLNN
+203 YSKKFDEHGGFLNN
-217 PGSESPFSTAPSN
+217 PGNESPFSTAPSN
-230 LYTETWSVWIIATGN
+230 LYTETWSVWIIATGYQ
-245 RSWGNYGTHNRNYN
+245 SWGSYGTHDPTYN

-268 GCSYTVPV
+268 GCSYTVPAR
-276 GQNETTFAF
+276 QTETTFAF
-285 CSYAGATSD
+285 CSYSLSGSGGLTV
-294 KTLGNLLDN
+294 GNLLDN

-315 TTAGGEGTVSA
+315 TTAGGQGTVSA
-326 EIQGTTKTVSFSD
+326 EIQGTTQTVDFSD
-339 KNAISVPVRNNRQ
+339 KNAINVPVRNNRE
-352 MILTAPATADSGVT
+352 MTLTAPATADSGVT

-373 TQHSTDGSSTKFVD
+373 TQHRTDGSFTEFVD
-387 KSEWRANGT
+387 KSKWTPNGT
-396 SYTYTGTVT
+396 TYTYTGTVT

-449 KRTEYTSHAATASQK
+449 GPYTSHEATASKK

-474 ARAGAE
+474 ARAGAG
-480 ERVLPEVHTVSYANG
+480 ERVLPAVHTVSYANG
-495 VFTFTYKNGTE
+495 VFTFDYSDKTGPKKT
-506 TKETRITTDG
+506 TITANG
-516 VALLAQWK
+516 VALLAQWR
-524 WQQTFQTQL
+524 WRQTFQTQL

-542 DACGTITKDDSDASV
+542 DACGTITKDDNDASV

-569 VTAKANSGYAF
+569 VTANAKPDYAF

-591 QLVSKEQT
+591 QLVSQEQT
-599 YTYTVGKQGVQTVY
+599 YAYTVGKQGVQTVY
-613 ARFAQTYTIT
+613 ARFAKTYTIT
-623 YTWDESDNKPTDQI
+623 YTWDKNNSPTDQTL
-637 APAPGTATEGTTYP
+637 PAQGTATEGTTYP
-651 LSVPQQT
+651 LSQKFVRQKT

-665 DVPGHW
+665 GVPGHW

-679 GGTGYLGQE
+679 GGKDYLGQE
-688 IANVTRNYILV
+688 IASVTKDYTLV
-699 GSWDFIPNAQY
+699 GSWDFIPNNQY
-710 DLSYS
+710 RLTYNV
-715 MGDTEHCWIPSGG
+715 GDHTTNWIPSG
-728 LGSIPSSRHYA
+728 LGEVVQSNPLHYYQEK
-739 GDTVTSAAAP
+739 VTSAAAP
-749 TIPEKEKTI
+749 KIPEAENTI
-758 LVAKG
+758 LAAKG
-763 TTFQGTWKFQGWK
+763 TIFQGIWKFLGWK
-776 RSDNNQ
+776 RSDTGE
-782 IVNAEADFTMP
+782 IVPADESFFMP

-804 FTPNVYTVQYDLNND
+804 FTPNTYKVAYNLNNG
-819 SSTEEPPAGH
+819 TEESLAGH
-829 DSYTYPEIEGKTGVD
+829 DSYTYPEIKGKTGVIAD
-844 TSKSGIPFGA
+844 KHGIPFGA
-854 SLTVQNFTGTAPDGK
+854 SVQLRDFPGTAPTGQQ
-869 YFAGWGLARDAT
+869 YFAGWGRTPDGPVA
-881 ALYEPGQSVNNK
+881 YEPGQNVSNA
-893 SLEVEHSGDTITLYA
+893 SLGITKDDTTVTLYA
-908 IYKDIGTVTV
+908 IYAEKQTITV
-918 EFAGNDA
+918 EFQGNNPQWGA
-925 NGGSVDVHE
+925 VTPQS
-934 GSFSET
+934 GSFTVTKNVTGEDVTSM
-940 NGTLSGK
+940 
-947 EVQSVATAK
+947 AK
-956 PGYHFTGWKC
+956 PNPGYHFVEWTKDGARVS
-966 EINENK
+966 
-972 TETETL
+972 TDQTL
-978 TVTLGQVQTLFKE
+978 TV
-991 HPNQR
+991 HSSD
-996 VFRFTAQFEPNSF
+996 FTTDQAGHTFVYVAHFEPNSF
-1009 KVQFNQNTTDTVTG
+1009 TVQYNANGGTG
-1023 TMTSQTFQ
+1023 DMESQTFQ
-1031 YAEAGDAY
+1031 YAGTEKVY
-1039 LNPNAF
+1039 LNQNAF

-1052 LGWSEEADG
+1052 LGWSEKADG
-1061 TGTSYADKAKFL
+1061 TGTSYADQAKFL
-1073 GVTHYQG
+1073 GVPAEN
-1080 KEITD
+1080 K
-1085 DATITLYAQWEK
+1085 AVVTLYAQWQAYSSV
-1097 LPDIT
+1097 T
-1102 IDYTPFPEDLG
+1102 IRYTAFPNNLG
-1113 TVTLNTAQAKE
+1113 TVTLNKE
-1124 PSEEELAPQSIYTV
+1124 GQNASAATE
-1138 SETGSPDHQVH
+1138 ETGSPDPARQEIV
-1149 SFQGATAQPKDGCTF
+1149 GATAATAQDSVF
-1164 KGWYDQNKNQCST
+1164 EGWYDQNGKRLSMERRYEPT
-1177 AQSFVPQA
+1177 TVK
-1185 GTDNLYQSGSYVA
+1185 GLYEGGSYVA
-1198 VFEAQQYTLRF
+1198 YFHAKQYTLHF
-1209 DANGGEGTMGDLTYT
+1209 DANGGEGTMEDLTYT

-1234 GFTRAGYGF
+1234 GFTRAGYDF
-1243 LGWATAADGKV
+1243 LGWATAADGNV
-1254 VYHDQQS
+1254 AYHDQQS
-1261 LSITQNTTL
+1261 LSITQDTTL

-1291 SGGTQE
+1291 GTQE
-1297 KPDETPPSTLNDTDH
+1297 KPDETPPTTLNDTDH

-1505 RKSNGYET
+1505 RKSDGYET
-1513 QTKILPPRDWSQEFE
+1513 QTKLLPPRDWSQEFE